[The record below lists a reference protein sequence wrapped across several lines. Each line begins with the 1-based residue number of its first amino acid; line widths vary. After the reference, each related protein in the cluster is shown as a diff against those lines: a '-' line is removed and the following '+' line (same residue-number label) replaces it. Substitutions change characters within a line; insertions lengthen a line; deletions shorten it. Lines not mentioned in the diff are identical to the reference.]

1 MKRTVSKIC
10 LAVLWALSLIVMVA
24 LIFFSVPYLNDAI
37 TCGGVNS
44 IGQFSSKIVELVDGW
59 KLPGLSSQEWIDIFM
74 ALIVVILL
82 GISIWPAIVAYKK
95 PKAVIDNDGE
105 VTTKAASVEK
115 NEKKHGF
122 GHFVLAFFAIV
133 VWLLTLIVI
142 CGMIAVFVPSIRL
155 SMYDSRTVLYWRKL
169 AVEALSGLSGIPV
182 LGYFALFVVIIL
194 VVLIALSVLLG
205 VLAFKKPKEEDED
218 ELLAQE
224 QATLLEGAPVTVE
237 QVNAEQKVEQKQPI
251 EKVVK
256 NDILHKD
263 ERIKRGV
270 FKGLAIFL
278 WIVEGFTLIALIAI
292 AIPPVRHFLTDHI
305 TSIGYWAYMIVNNI
319 GLVWFYVGYVLV
331 MVVLALLSAWFA
343 SIGYKKAK
351 VETAPDKEL
360 EVGKNDSVVPFVD
373 SNGNFG
379 HVVVK
384 DDSVSPLK
392 KYSDGTLTEN
402 QLDMEFDWHNYVHH
416 KPVVRIVLAVV
427 LFFVGAF
434 LVLLRVISY
443 GRFAM
448 FKSLASFVDPVNEVL
463 DRYVLNGLFGA
474 YKNIEI
480 FSIGSHAFTAA
491 QLLDGFFTVLM
502 VYILAFLV
510 ILFATFI
517 AWCFRKPGAVKRAN
531 KAREKYLNSII
542 GHDFDNEFLP
552 SASLNVGASQPKD
565 NATGEAMEID
575 LDKLGTGVKGFKSI
589 EGNYEGNIVN
599 DSTTSISLNSFES
612 DVLILGKPLFES
624 IADVKVQTQVPA
636 YENIEEFADGQ
647 GNVTPVD
654 EIRPSD
660 REPSYWYDK
669 NEPVAS
675 EPIVE
680 EVKSDRPSDKT
691 PDYWYDRNFVL
702 PIQQPVIY
710 ESATAASKPVMVET
724 KIEEVVEESK
734 AKDYPTVVFE
744 PRPSDRNPS
753 YWYAKALE
761 VASDKTPDY
770 WYNRNKLKEVK
781 DDLDVVV
788 DEKATVF
795 VANSEEDVIETDL
808 DKRILNAIEPFNL
821 IPVEEAGEKAS
832 DKAPNYWY
840 DKNEIRPSD
849 REPDYWYDKNE
860 VIEEVKED
868 RPSDKTP
875 DYWYDK
881 NEIRPSDREP
891 DYWYNRNVVEAEEN
905 DVLENDFD
913 RRVIHALNPENLTPV
928 CEEGTGEKASD
939 EEPDYWY
946 DKNEI
951 RPSDR
956 ELSYW
961 YDKNEPVASEPVVE
975 EAKSDRPSDKTPD
988 YWYGRNEVKV
998 VEEAKSDSASDKTPD
1013 YWYDQNEPEPEIEV
1027 IKEIRP
1033 SDREP
1038 NYWYDKNEEV
1048 EQEPVVKELRP
1059 SDREPWYWYGDPE
1072 PVIEKQPE
1080 EVKVEEPVYE
1090 FKGERASNFEPE
1102 HWYHLAKID
1111 SERRASDE
1119 DPEYWYGDSEP
1130 VIEKQPEEVKVEE
1143 PVYEFKGERASNFE
1157 PEHWYHLAKI
1167 DSERRASDE
1176 DPEYWYG
1183 DSEPVIEKQP
1193 EEVKVEEPVYEFKGE
1208 RASNFEP
1215 EHWYHLAKIDSE
1227 RRASDEDPEYWYKR
1241 NEVKK
1246 HPNVKRMG
1254 APIPE
1259 PIEDAG
1265 FDVEP
1270 LSPVQPIKKDEPT
1283 PLPEEGEVKPVVVA
1297 PVKLDKS
1304 DISEVA
1310 SMDNIKP
1317 VEARVVRFQ
1326 LKKIKGNYKG
1336 DLTPEEAFNKA
1347 VTNQAMIVTPMLQ
1360 GQGSNKG
1367 SKYLAN
1373 RASKERADVRRTGY
1387 VSAVS
1392 VNPEENHDTT
1402 KKFDKPVSEF
1412 KSIREWAQA
1421 KKKFEEE
1428 QKLLANSGNEDVVEP
1443 VKPIVVVE
1451 QAPKPVESKSEA
1463 SIKKPSPVKAS
1474 IVEPLDLDDLGDL
1487 DPVTPLDPIKNKSK
1501 GE

>member
-59 KLPGLSSQEWIDIFM
+59 KLPGLSSQGWIDIFM

-155 SMYDSRTVLYWRKL
+155 SLYDSRTVLYWRKL

-205 VLAFKKPKEEDED
+205 VLAFKKPKEDED

-224 QATLLEGAPVTVE
+224 QATLLEGAPVVE
-237 QVNAEQKVEQKQPI
+237 QANVEQKVEQKQPI

-278 WIVEGFTLIALIAI
+278 WVVEGLMLIALIAV
-292 AIPPVRHFLTDHI
+292 AIPPVRHFLIDHI
-305 TSIGYWAYMIVNNI
+305 TPIGYWAYMIVNNI
-319 GLVWFYVGYVLV
+319 GYVWFYVGYALI
-331 MVVLALLSAWFA
+331 MVVLALLSALFA

-443 GRFAM
+443 GKFAM
-448 FKSLASFVDPVNEVL
+448 FKTLASFVEPVNKFI

-491 QLLDGFFTVLM
+491 QLLDWFFTVLM

-510 ILFATFI
+510 LLFATFI

-565 NATGEAMEID
+565 NATGEAMEFD

-669 NEPVAS
+669 NEPVVC
-675 EPIVE
+675 EPVVE
-680 EVKSDRPSDKT
+680 EAKSDRPSDKT

-770 WYNRNKLKEVK
+770 WYNRNKVKEVK

-795 VANSEEDVIETDL
+795 AANSEEDVIETDL

-821 IPVEEAGEKAS
+821 IPVEETVDKAS

-840 DKNEIRPSD
+840 DKNVIRSSD
-849 REPDYWYDKNE
+849 REPDYWF
-860 VIEEVKED
+860 
-868 RPSDKTP
+868 
-875 DYWYDK
+875 DK
-881 NEIRPSDREP
+881 NEIRSSDREP
-891 DYWYNRNVVEAEEN
+891 DYWYNRNVVEAKEN

-913 RRVIHALNPENLTPV
+913 RRVIHALNPDNLTPV
-928 CEEGTGEKASD
+928 CEEETGEKASD

-951 RPSDR
+951 RPSDS
-956 ELSYW
+956 EPSYW
-961 YDKNEPVASEPVVE
+961 YDKNEPVTSEPVVE
-975 EAKSDRPSDKTPD
+975 EAKSDRPSDKTPDYWYDKNEVIEEVKEDRPSDKTPD

-1059 SDREPWYWYGDPE
+1059 SDREPWFWYGDPE

-1080 EVKVEEPVYE
+1080 EVKLEEPVYE

-1119 DPEYWYGDSEP
+1119 E
-1130 VIEKQPEEVKVEE
+1130 
-1143 PVYEFKGERASNFE
+1143 
-1157 PEHWYHLAKI
+1157 
-1167 DSERRASDE
+1167 
-1176 DPEYWYG
+1176 
-1183 DSEPVIEKQP
+1183 
-1193 EEVKVEEPVYEFKGE
+1193 
-1208 RASNFEP
+1208 
-1215 EHWYHLAKIDSE
+1215 
-1227 RRASDEDPEYWYKR
+1227 PEYWYKR

-1297 PVKLDKS
+1297 PVKLNKS

-1317 VEARVVRFQ
+1317 VEARIVRFQ

-1392 VNPEENHDTT
+1392 VNPEENHDTP

>member
-10 LAVLWALSLIVMVA
+10 LAVLWALSLIVVVA
-24 LIFFSVPYLNDAI
+24 LIFFGVPYLNDAI

-59 KLPGLSSQEWIDIFM
+59 KLPGLSSQGWIDIFM
-74 ALIVVILL
+74 ALIVVLLL

-95 PKAVIDNDGE
+95 PKAVIDNNGE

-155 SMYDSRTVLYWRKL
+155 SLYDSRTVLYWRKL

-205 VLAFKKPKEEDED
+205 VLAFKKPKEDED

-224 QATLLEGAPVTVE
+224 QATLLEGAPATVE
-237 QVNAEQKVEQKQPI
+237 QVNVEQKVEQKQPI

-278 WIVEGFTLIALIAI
+278 WIVEGFMLIALIAI

-305 TSIGYWAYMIVNNI
+305 TPIGYWAYMIVNNI
-319 GLVWFYVGYVLV
+319 GYVWFYVGYALI
-331 MVVLALLSAWFA
+331 MVVLALLSALFA

-448 FKSLASFVDPVNEVL
+448 FKTLASFVEPVNKFI

-502 VYILAFLV
+502 VYNLAFLV
-510 ILFATFI
+510 LLFATFI

-669 NEPVAS
+669 NEPEAS
-675 EPIVE
+675 EPVVE

-761 VASDKTPDY
+761 VAFDKTPDY
-770 WYNRNKLKEVK
+770 WYNRNKVKEVK
-781 DDLDVVV
+781 DDLGVVV
-788 DEKATVF
+788 NEKATVF

-821 IPVEEAGEKAS
+821 IPVEEAGDKAS

-840 DKNEIRPSD
+840 DKNEIRSSD
-849 REPDYWYDKNE
+849 REPDYWF
-860 VIEEVKED
+860 
-868 RPSDKTP
+868 
-875 DYWYDK
+875 DK

-913 RRVIHALNPENLTPV
+913 RRVIHALNPDNLTPV
-928 CEEGTGEKASD
+928 CEEETGEKASD

-956 ELSYW
+956 EPSYW
-961 YDKNEPVASEPVVE
+961 YDKNEPVASEPVAE

-998 VEEAKSDSASDKTPD
+998 AEEVKSDSASDKTPD

-1038 NYWYDKNEEV
+1038 DYWYDKNQEV

-1080 EVKVEEPVYE
+1080 EVKLEEPVYE

-1119 DPEYWYGDSEP
+1119 EP
-1130 VIEKQPEEVKVEE
+1130 K
-1143 PVYEFKGERASNFE
+1143 
-1157 PEHWYHLAKI
+1157 
-1167 DSERRASDE
+1167 
-1176 DPEYWYG
+1176 
-1183 DSEPVIEKQP
+1183 
-1193 EEVKVEEPVYEFKGE
+1193 
-1208 RASNFEP
+1208 
-1215 EHWYHLAKIDSE
+1215 
-1227 RRASDEDPEYWYKR
+1227 YWYKR

-1297 PVKLDKS
+1297 PVKLNKS

-1317 VEARVVRFQ
+1317 VEARIVRFQ

-1392 VNPEENHDTT
+1392 VNPEENHDTP

>member
-10 LAVLWALSLIVMVA
+10 LAVLWALSLIVVAA
-24 LIFFSVPYLNDAI
+24 LIFFGVPYLNDAI

-59 KLPGLSSQEWIDIFM
+59 KLPGLSSQGWIDIFM

-105 VTTKAASVEK
+105 VTTRAASVEK

-155 SMYDSRTVLYWRKL
+155 SLYDSRTVLYWRKL

-205 VLAFKKPKEEDED
+205 VLAFKKPKKDED

-224 QATLLEGAPVTVE
+224 QATLLEGAPATVE
-237 QVNAEQKVEQKQPI
+237 QVNVEQKVEQKQPI

-278 WIVEGFTLIALIAI
+278 WIVEGFMLIALIAI

-305 TSIGYWAYMIVNNI
+305 TPIGYWAYMIVNNI
-319 GLVWFYVGYVLV
+319 GYVWFYVGYALI
-331 MVVLALLSAWFA
+331 MVVLALLSALFA

-448 FKSLASFVDPVNEVL
+448 FKTLASFVEPVNKFI

-510 ILFATFI
+510 LLFATFI

-669 NEPVAS
+669 NEPEAC
-675 EPIVE
+675 EPVVE
-680 EVKSDRPSDKT
+680 EAKSDRPSDKT

-770 WYNRNKLKEVK
+770 WYNRNKVEVK
-781 DDLDVVV
+781 DESDVVV

-795 VANSEEDVIETDL
+795 VANSKEDVIETDL

-821 IPVEEAGEKAS
+821 IPVEEAGDKAS

-840 DKNEIRPSD
+840 DKNEIRS
-849 REPDYWYDKNE
+849 
-860 VIEEVKED
+860 
-868 RPSDKTP
+868 
-875 DYWYDK
+875 
-881 NEIRPSDREP
+881 SDREP

-956 ELSYW
+956 EPSYW
-961 YDKNEPVASEPVVE
+961 YDKNEPEACEPVVE
-975 EAKSDRPSDKTPD
+975 EAKSDKSSDKTPDYWYGKNEVIEEVKEDRPSDKTPD

-998 VEEAKSDSASDKTPD
+998 VEEVKSDNASDKTPD

-1033 SDREP
+1033 SDCEP
-1038 NYWYDKNEEV
+1038 DYWYDKNEEV

-1072 PVIEKQPE
+1072 LVIEKQPE
-1080 EVKVEEPVYE
+1080 EVKLEEPVYE

-1119 DPEYWYGDSEP
+1119 EP
-1130 VIEKQPEEVKVEE
+1130 K
-1143 PVYEFKGERASNFE
+1143 
-1157 PEHWYHLAKI
+1157 
-1167 DSERRASDE
+1167 
-1176 DPEYWYG
+1176 
-1183 DSEPVIEKQP
+1183 
-1193 EEVKVEEPVYEFKGE
+1193 
-1208 RASNFEP
+1208 
-1215 EHWYHLAKIDSE
+1215 
-1227 RRASDEDPEYWYKR
+1227 YWYKR

-1270 LSPVQPIKKDEPT
+1270 LSPVQPIKKDEAT

-1297 PVKLDKS
+1297 PVKLNKS

-1347 VTNQAMIVTPMLQ
+1347 VTNQATIVTPMLQ

-1392 VNPEENHDTT
+1392 VNPEENHDTS

>member
-10 LAVLWALSLIVMVA
+10 LAVLWALSLIVVVA
-24 LIFFSVPYLNDAI
+24 LIFFGVPYLNDAI

-59 KLPGLSSQEWIDIFM
+59 KLPGLSSQGWIDIFM

-155 SMYDSRTVLYWRKL
+155 SLYDSRTVLYWRKL

-205 VLAFKKPKEEDED
+205 VLAFKKPKEDED

-224 QATLLEGAPVTVE
+224 QATLLEGAPATVE
-237 QVNAEQKVEQKQPI
+237 QVNVEQKVEQKQPI

-278 WIVEGFTLIALIAI
+278 WIVEGFMLIALIAI
-292 AIPPVRHFLTDHI
+292 AIPSVRHFLIDHI
-305 TSIGYWAYMIVNNI
+305 TPIGYWAYMIVNNI
-319 GLVWFYVGYVLV
+319 GYVWFYVGYALI
-331 MVVLALLSAWFA
+331 MVVLALLSALFA

-448 FKSLASFVDPVNEVL
+448 FKSLASFVEPVNKFI

-510 ILFATFI
+510 LLFATFI

-565 NATGEAMEID
+565 NATGEAVEID
-575 LDKLGTGVKGFKSI
+575 LENLGTGVKGFKSI

-669 NEPVAS
+669 NEPVAC
-675 EPIVE
+675 EPVVE

-770 WYNRNKLKEVK
+770 WYNRNKVKEVK

-795 VANSEEDVIETDL
+795 AANSEEDVIETDL

-821 IPVEEAGEKAS
+821 IPVEETVDKAS

-840 DKNEIRPSD
+840 DKNVIRSSD
-849 REPDYWYDKNE
+849 REPDYWF
-860 VIEEVKED
+860 
-868 RPSDKTP
+868 
-875 DYWYDK
+875 DK
-881 NEIRPSDREP
+881 NEIRSSDREP
-891 DYWYNRNVVEAEEN
+891 DYWYNRNVVEAKEN

-939 EEPDYWY
+939 KEPDYWY

-956 ELSYW
+956 EPSYW

-975 EAKSDRPSDKTPD
+975 EAKSDRSSDKTPDYWYDKNEVIEEVKEDRPSDKTPD
-988 YWYGRNEVKV
+988 YWHGRNEVKV
-998 VEEAKSDSASDKTPD
+998 VEEVKSDSASDKTPD
-1013 YWYDQNEPEPEIEV
+1013 YWYDQNEPEPVIEV

-1059 SDREPWYWYGDPE
+1059 SDREPWFWYGDPE

-1119 DPEYWYGDSEP
+1119 E
-1130 VIEKQPEEVKVEE
+1130 
-1143 PVYEFKGERASNFE
+1143 
-1157 PEHWYHLAKI
+1157 
-1167 DSERRASDE
+1167 
-1176 DPEYWYG
+1176 
-1183 DSEPVIEKQP
+1183 
-1193 EEVKVEEPVYEFKGE
+1193 
-1208 RASNFEP
+1208 
-1215 EHWYHLAKIDSE
+1215 
-1227 RRASDEDPEYWYKR
+1227 PEYWYKR

-1297 PVKLDKS
+1297 PVKLNKS

-1317 VEARVVRFQ
+1317 VEARIVRFQ

-1392 VNPEENHDTT
+1392 VNPEENHDTP

>member
-10 LAVLWALSLIVMVA
+10 LAVLWALSLIVVVA
-24 LIFFSVPYLNDAI
+24 LIFFGVPYLNDAI

-59 KLPGLSSQEWIDIFM
+59 KLPGLSSQGWIDIFM

-142 CGMIAVFVPSIRL
+142 CGMIVVFVPSIRL
-155 SMYDSRTVLYWRKL
+155 SMYYSRTVLYWRKL

-205 VLAFKKPKEEDED
+205 VLAFKKPKEDED

-224 QATLLEGAPVTVE
+224 QATLLEGAPATVE
-237 QVNAEQKVEQKQPI
+237 QVNVEQKVEQKQPI

-278 WIVEGFTLIALIAI
+278 WIVEGFMLITLIAI
-292 AIPPVRHFLTDHI
+292 AIPSVRHFLIDHI
-305 TSIGYWAYMIVNNI
+305 TPIGYWAYMIVNNI
-319 GLVWFYVGYVLV
+319 GYVWFYVGYALI
-331 MVVLALLSAWFA
+331 MAVLALLSALFA

-448 FKSLASFVDPVNEVL
+448 FKTLASFVEPVNKFI

-502 VYILAFLV
+502 VYFLAFLV
-510 ILFATFI
+510 LLFATFI

-575 LDKLGTGVKGFKSI
+575 LENLGTGVKGFKSI

-669 NEPVAS
+669 NEPEAS
-675 EPIVE
+675 ESVVE
-680 EVKSDRPSDKT
+680 EAKSDRPSDKT

-770 WYNRNKLKEVK
+770 WYNRNKVKEVK
-781 DDLDVVV
+781 DDLDAVV

-821 IPVEEAGEKAS
+821 IPIEEAGDKAS

-840 DKNEIRPSD
+840 DKNEIRSSD
-849 REPDYWYDKNE
+849 REPDYWF
-860 VIEEVKED
+860 
-868 RPSDKTP
+868 
-875 DYWYDK
+875 DK

-956 ELSYW
+956 EPSYW
-961 YDKNEPVASEPVVE
+961 YDKNEPEACEPVVE
-975 EAKSDRPSDKTPD
+975 EAKSDRSSDKTPD
-988 YWYGRNEVKV
+988 YWYDKNEVI
-998 VEEAKSDSASDKTPD
+998 EEVKEDRPSNKTPD

-1038 NYWYDKNEEV
+1038 DYWYDKNEEV

-1080 EVKVEEPVYE
+1080 EVKLEEPVYE

-1119 DPEYWYGDSEP
+1119 EP
-1130 VIEKQPEEVKVEE
+1130 K
-1143 PVYEFKGERASNFE
+1143 
-1157 PEHWYHLAKI
+1157 
-1167 DSERRASDE
+1167 
-1176 DPEYWYG
+1176 
-1183 DSEPVIEKQP
+1183 
-1193 EEVKVEEPVYEFKGE
+1193 
-1208 RASNFEP
+1208 
-1215 EHWYHLAKIDSE
+1215 
-1227 RRASDEDPEYWYKR
+1227 YWYKR

-1254 APIPE
+1254 APILE

-1270 LSPVQPIKKDEPT
+1270 LSPVQPIKKDEAT

-1297 PVKLDKS
+1297 PVKLNKS

-1347 VTNQAMIVTPMLQ
+1347 VTNQATIVTPMLQ

-1392 VNPEENHDTT
+1392 VNPEENHDTS

>member
-10 LAVLWALSLIVMVA
+10 LAVLWALSLIVVVA

-59 KLPGLSSQEWIDIFM
+59 KLPGLSSQGWIDIFM

-95 PKAVIDNDGE
+95 PKAVIDNDGK

-155 SMYDSRTVLYWRKL
+155 SLYDSRTVLYWRKL

-205 VLAFKKPKEEDED
+205 VLAFKKPKEDED

-224 QATLLEGAPVTVE
+224 QATLLEGAPVVE
-237 QVNAEQKVEQKQPI
+237 QVNVEQKVEQKQPI

-278 WIVEGFTLIALIAI
+278 WVVEGLMLIALIAV
-292 AIPPVRHFLTDHI
+292 AIPPVRHFLIDHI
-305 TSIGYWAYMIVNNI
+305 TPIGYWAYMIVNNI
-319 GLVWFYVGYVLV
+319 GYVWFYVGYALI
-331 MVVLALLSAWFA
+331 MVVLALLSALFA

-448 FKSLASFVDPVNEVL
+448 FKTLASFVELVNKFI

-510 ILFATFI
+510 LLFATFI

-669 NEPVAS
+669 NEPVAC
-675 EPIVE
+675 EPVVE

-770 WYNRNKLKEVK
+770 WYNRNKVKEVK

-821 IPVEEAGEKAS
+821 IPVEEAGDKAS
-832 DKAPNYWY
+832 DKVPNYWY
-840 DKNEIRPSD
+840 DKNEIRSSD
-849 REPDYWYDKNE
+849 REPDYWF
-860 VIEEVKED
+860 
-868 RPSDKTP
+868 
-875 DYWYDK
+875 DK
-881 NEIRPSDREP
+881 NEIRSSDREP

-913 RRVIHALNPENLTPV
+913 RRVIHALNPDNLTPV
-928 CEEGTGEKASD
+928 CEEETGEKASD

-956 ELSYW
+956 EPSYW
-961 YDKNEPVASEPVVE
+961 YDKNEPVACEPVVE
-975 EAKSDRPSDKTPD
+975 EAKSDRSSDKTPDYWYDKNEVIEEIKEDRPSDKTPD

-998 VEEAKSDSASDKTPD
+998 VEEAKFDSASDKTPD

-1080 EVKVEEPVYE
+1080 EVKLEEPVYE

-1119 DPEYWYGDSEP
+1119 E
-1130 VIEKQPEEVKVEE
+1130 
-1143 PVYEFKGERASNFE
+1143 
-1157 PEHWYHLAKI
+1157 
-1167 DSERRASDE
+1167 
-1176 DPEYWYG
+1176 
-1183 DSEPVIEKQP
+1183 
-1193 EEVKVEEPVYEFKGE
+1193 
-1208 RASNFEP
+1208 
-1215 EHWYHLAKIDSE
+1215 
-1227 RRASDEDPEYWYKR
+1227 PEYWYKR

-1297 PVKLDKS
+1297 PVKLNKS

-1317 VEARVVRFQ
+1317 VEARIVRFQ

-1392 VNPEENHDTT
+1392 VNPEENHDTS

-1487 DPVTPLDPIKNKSK
+1487 DPVTPLDPIMNKSK

>member
-10 LAVLWALSLIVMVA
+10 LAVLWALSLIVVVA

-59 KLPGLSSQEWIDIFM
+59 KLPGLSSQGWIDIFM

-155 SMYDSRTVLYWRKL
+155 SLYDSRTVLYWRKL

-205 VLAFKKPKEEDED
+205 VLAFKKSKEDED

-224 QATLLEGAPVTVE
+224 QATLLEGAPVVE
-237 QVNAEQKVEQKQPI
+237 QANVEQKVEQKQPI

-278 WIVEGFTLIALIAI
+278 WVVEGLMLIALIAI

-305 TSIGYWAYMIVNNI
+305 TPIGYWAYMIVNNI
-319 GLVWFYVGYVLV
+319 GYVWFYVGYALI
-331 MVVLALLSAWFA
+331 MVVLALLSALFA

-448 FKSLASFVDPVNEVL
+448 FKSLASFVEPVNKFI

-480 FSIGSHAFTAA
+480 FSIGSHSFTAA

-510 ILFATFI
+510 LLFATFI

-669 NEPVAS
+669 NEPEAC
-675 EPIVE
+675 EPVVE

-770 WYNRNKLKEVK
+770 WYNRNKVKEIK
-781 DDLDVVV
+781 DESDVVV

-821 IPVEEAGEKAS
+821 IPVEEAGDKAS
-832 DKAPNYWY
+832 DKVPNYWY
-840 DKNEIRPSD
+840 DKNEIRSSD
-849 REPDYWYDKNE
+849 REPDYWF
-860 VIEEVKED
+860 
-868 RPSDKTP
+868 
-875 DYWYDK
+875 DK
-881 NEIRPSDREP
+881 NEIRSSDREP

-913 RRVIHALNPENLTPV
+913 RRVIHALNPDNLTPV
-928 CEEGTGEKASD
+928 CEEETGEKASD

-956 ELSYW
+956 EPSYW
-961 YDKNEPVASEPVVE
+961 YDKNEPEACEPVVE
-975 EAKSDRPSDKTPD
+975 ETKSDKSSDKTPDYWYDKNEVIEEVKEDRPSDKTPD

-998 VEEAKSDSASDKTPD
+998 VEEAKFDSASDKTPD
-1013 YWYDQNEPEPEIEV
+1013 YWYDQNEPEPEIEI

-1059 SDREPWYWYGDPE
+1059 SDREPWYWYGDSE

-1080 EVKVEEPVYE
+1080 EVKLEEPVYE

-1119 DPEYWYGDSEP
+1119 E
-1130 VIEKQPEEVKVEE
+1130 
-1143 PVYEFKGERASNFE
+1143 
-1157 PEHWYHLAKI
+1157 
-1167 DSERRASDE
+1167 
-1176 DPEYWYG
+1176 
-1183 DSEPVIEKQP
+1183 
-1193 EEVKVEEPVYEFKGE
+1193 
-1208 RASNFEP
+1208 
-1215 EHWYHLAKIDSE
+1215 
-1227 RRASDEDPEYWYKR
+1227 PEYWYKR
-1241 NEVKK
+1241 NEIKK

-1297 PVKLDKS
+1297 PVKLNKS

-1392 VNPEENHDTT
+1392 VNPEENHDTS

>member
-1 MKRTVSKIC
+1 
-10 LAVLWALSLIVMVA
+10 
-24 LIFFSVPYLNDAI
+24 
-37 TCGGVNS
+37 
-44 IGQFSSKIVELVDGW
+44 
-59 KLPGLSSQEWIDIFM
+59 
-74 ALIVVILL
+74 
-82 GISIWPAIVAYKK
+82 
-95 PKAVIDNDGE
+95 
-105 VTTKAASVEK
+105 
-115 NEKKHGF
+115 
-122 GHFVLAFFAIV
+122 
-133 VWLLTLIVI
+133 
-142 CGMIAVFVPSIRL
+142 
-155 SMYDSRTVLYWRKL
+155 
-169 AVEALSGLSGIPV
+169 
-182 LGYFALFVVIIL
+182 
-194 VVLIALSVLLG
+194 
-205 VLAFKKPKEEDED
+205 
-218 ELLAQE
+218 
-224 QATLLEGAPVTVE
+224 
-237 QVNAEQKVEQKQPI
+237 
-251 EKVVK
+251 
-256 NDILHKD
+256 
-263 ERIKRGV
+263 
-270 FKGLAIFL
+270 
-278 WIVEGFTLIALIAI
+278 
-292 AIPPVRHFLTDHI
+292 
-305 TSIGYWAYMIVNNI
+305 
-319 GLVWFYVGYVLV
+319 
-331 MVVLALLSAWFA
+331 
-343 SIGYKKAK
+343 
-351 VETAPDKEL
+351 
-360 EVGKNDSVVPFVD
+360 
-373 SNGNFG
+373 
-379 HVVVK
+379 
-384 DDSVSPLK
+384 
-392 KYSDGTLTEN
+392 
-402 QLDMEFDWHNYVHH
+402 MEFDWHNYVHH

-443 GRFAM
+443 GKFAM
-448 FKSLASFVDPVNEVL
+448 FKTLASFVEPVNKFI

-502 VYILAFLV
+502 VYIFAFLV
-510 ILFATFI
+510 LLFATFI

-565 NATGEAMEID
+565 NATGEAMKID
-575 LDKLGTGVKGFKSI
+575 LDELGTGVKGFKSI

-669 NEPVAS
+669 NEPVAC
-675 EPIVE
+675 EPVVE
-680 EVKSDRPSDKT
+680 ETKSDRPSDKT

-710 ESATAASKPVMVET
+710 ESATVASKPVMVET

-770 WYNRNKLKEVK
+770 WYNRNKVKEIK
-781 DDLDVVV
+781 DESDVVV
-788 DEKATVF
+788 DEKATMF

-821 IPVEEAGEKAS
+821 IPVEEAGDKAS
-832 DKAPNYWY
+832 DKDPNYWY
-840 DKNEIRPSD
+840 DKNVIRS
-849 REPDYWYDKNE
+849 
-860 VIEEVKED
+860 
-868 RPSDKTP
+868 
-875 DYWYDK
+875 
-881 NEIRPSDREP
+881 SDREP

-913 RRVIHALNPENLTPV
+913 RRVIHALNPDNLTPV
-928 CEEGTGEKASD
+928 CEEETGEKASD

-956 ELSYW
+956 EPSYW
-961 YDKNEPVASEPVVE
+961 YDKNEPEACEPVVE
-975 EAKSDRPSDKTPD
+975 EAKSDRSSDKTPDYWYDKNEVIEEVKEDRPSDKAPDYWYDKNEVIEEVKEDRPSDKTPD

-998 VEEAKSDSASDKTPD
+998 VEEVKSDSASDKTPD
-1013 YWYDQNEPEPEIEV
+1013 YWYDQNEPEPEVEV

-1038 NYWYDKNEEV
+1038 DYWYDKNEEV

-1080 EVKVEEPVYE
+1080 EVKFEEPVYE

-1119 DPEYWYGDSEP
+1119 EP
-1130 VIEKQPEEVKVEE
+1130 K
-1143 PVYEFKGERASNFE
+1143 
-1157 PEHWYHLAKI
+1157 
-1167 DSERRASDE
+1167 
-1176 DPEYWYG
+1176 
-1183 DSEPVIEKQP
+1183 
-1193 EEVKVEEPVYEFKGE
+1193 
-1208 RASNFEP
+1208 
-1215 EHWYHLAKIDSE
+1215 
-1227 RRASDEDPEYWYKR
+1227 YWYKR

-1270 LSPVQPIKKDEPT
+1270 LSPVQPIKKDEAT

-1297 PVKLDKS
+1297 PVKLNKS

-1347 VTNQAMIVTPMLQ
+1347 VTNQATIVTPMLQ

-1392 VNPEENHDTT
+1392 VNPEENHDTP

-1421 KKKFEEE
+1421 KKKFEEQ

-1463 SIKKPSPVKAS
+1463 SIKKPSPIKAS

>member
-10 LAVLWALSLIVMVA
+10 LAVLWALSLIVVVA

-480 FSIGSHAFTAA
+480 FSIGSHTFTAA

-510 ILFATFI
+510 LLFATFI

-675 EPIVE
+675 EPVVE
-680 EVKSDRPSDKT
+680 EVKADRPSDKT

-710 ESATAASKPVMVET
+710 ESATAAAKPVMVET

-770 WYNRNKLKEVK
+770 WYNRNKVKEVK

-821 IPVEEAGEKAS
+821 IPVEEAGDKAS

-875 DYWYDK
+875 DYWYD
-881 NEIRPSDREP
+881 NNAVCASDREP

-913 RRVIHALNPENLTPV
+913 RRVIHALNPDNLTPV

-956 ELSYW
+956 EPSYW

-975 EAKSDRPSDKTPD
+975 EAKSDRSSDKTPDYWYDKNEVIEEVKEDRPSDKTPD

-1038 NYWYDKNEEV
+1038 SYWYDKNEEV

-1119 DPEYWYGDSEP
+1119 E
-1130 VIEKQPEEVKVEE
+1130 
-1143 PVYEFKGERASNFE
+1143 
-1157 PEHWYHLAKI
+1157 
-1167 DSERRASDE
+1167 
-1176 DPEYWYG
+1176 
-1183 DSEPVIEKQP
+1183 
-1193 EEVKVEEPVYEFKGE
+1193 
-1208 RASNFEP
+1208 
-1215 EHWYHLAKIDSE
+1215 
-1227 RRASDEDPEYWYKR
+1227 PEYWYKR

-1317 VEARVVRFQ
+1317 VEARIVRFQ

-1392 VNPEENHDTT
+1392 VNPEENHDTP

>member
-10 LAVLWALSLIVMVA
+10 LAVLWALSLIVVVA
-24 LIFFSVPYLNDAI
+24 LIFFGVPYLNDAI

-59 KLPGLSSQEWIDIFM
+59 KLPGLSSQGWINIFM

-155 SMYDSRTVLYWRKL
+155 SLYDSRTVLYWRKL

-205 VLAFKKPKEEDED
+205 VLAFKKPKEDED

-224 QATLLEGAPVTVE
+224 QATLLEGAPVAVE
-237 QVNAEQKVEQKQPI
+237 QVNVEQKVEQKQPI

-278 WIVEGFTLIALIAI
+278 WIVEGFMLIALIAI
-292 AIPPVRHFLTDHI
+292 AIPSVRHFLIDHI
-305 TSIGYWAYMIVNNI
+305 TPIGYWAYMIVNNI
-319 GLVWFYVGYVLV
+319 GYVWFYVGYALI
-331 MVVLALLSAWFA
+331 MVVLALLSALFA

-448 FKSLASFVDPVNEVL
+448 FKSLASFVEPVNKFI

-510 ILFATFI
+510 LLFATFI

-669 NEPVAS
+669 NEPVVC
-675 EPIVE
+675 EPVVE
-680 EVKSDRPSDKT
+680 EAKSDRPSDKT

-770 WYNRNKLKEVK
+770 WYNRNKVKEVK

-821 IPVEEAGEKAS
+821 IPVEEAGDKAS

-840 DKNEIRPSD
+840 DKNVIRSSD
-849 REPDYWYDKNE
+849 REPSYWYDKNE

-875 DYWYDK
+875 DYWYE
-881 NEIRPSDREP
+881 NNVVCASDREP
-891 DYWYNRNVVEAEEN
+891 DYWYNRNVVEAKEN

-913 RRVIHALNPENLTPV
+913 RRVIHALNPDNLTPV
-928 CEEGTGEKASD
+928 CEEETGEKASD

-956 ELSYW
+956 EPSYW
-961 YDKNEPVASEPVVE
+961 YDKNEPEACEPVVE
-975 EAKSDRPSDKTPD
+975 ETKSDRSSDKTPD

-998 VEEAKSDSASDKTPD
+998 VEEAKSDNASDKTPD
-1013 YWYDQNEPEPEIEV
+1013 YWYDQNEPEPEVEV
-1027 IKEIRP
+1027 IKEI
-1033 SDREP
+1033 
-1038 NYWYDKNEEV
+1038 
-1048 EQEPVVKELRP
+1048 RP

-1080 EVKVEEPVYE
+1080 EVKLEEPVYE

-1119 DPEYWYGDSEP
+1119 EP
-1130 VIEKQPEEVKVEE
+1130 K
-1143 PVYEFKGERASNFE
+1143 
-1157 PEHWYHLAKI
+1157 
-1167 DSERRASDE
+1167 
-1176 DPEYWYG
+1176 
-1183 DSEPVIEKQP
+1183 
-1193 EEVKVEEPVYEFKGE
+1193 
-1208 RASNFEP
+1208 
-1215 EHWYHLAKIDSE
+1215 
-1227 RRASDEDPEYWYKR
+1227 YWYKR

-1270 LSPVQPIKKDEPT
+1270 LSPVQPIKKDEAT

-1297 PVKLDKS
+1297 PVKLNKS

-1347 VTNQAMIVTPMLQ
+1347 VTNQATIVTPMLQ

-1392 VNPEENHDTT
+1392 VNPEENHDTS

-1451 QAPKPVESKSEA
+1451 QAPKPVENKSEA

>member
-10 LAVLWALSLIVMVA
+10 LAVLWALSLIVVVA
-24 LIFFSVPYLNDAI
+24 LIFFGVPYLNDAI

-44 IGQFSSKIVELVDGW
+44 IGQFSSKIVELVDRW
-59 KLPGLSSQEWIDIFM
+59 KLPGLSSQGWIDIFM

-155 SMYDSRTVLYWRKL
+155 SLYDSRTVLYWRKL

-205 VLAFKKPKEEDED
+205 VLAFKKPKEDED

-224 QATLLEGAPVTVE
+224 QATLLEGAPATVE
-237 QVNAEQKVEQKQPI
+237 QVNVEQKVEQKQPI

-278 WIVEGFTLIALIAI
+278 WIVEGFMLIALIAI
-292 AIPPVRHFLTDHI
+292 AIPPVRHFLIDHI
-305 TSIGYWAYMIVNNI
+305 TPIGYWAYMIVNNI
-319 GLVWFYVGYVLV
+319 GYVWFYVGYALI
-331 MVVLALLSAWFA
+331 MVVLALLSALFA

-448 FKSLASFVDPVNEVL
+448 FKTLASFVEPVNKFI

-510 ILFATFI
+510 LLFATFI

-669 NEPVAS
+669 NEPVAC
-675 EPIVE
+675 EPVVE

-770 WYNRNKLKEVK
+770 WYNRNKVKEVK

-795 VANSEEDVIETDL
+795 AANSEEDVIETDL

-821 IPVEEAGEKAS
+821 IPVEETVDKAS
-832 DKAPNYWY
+832 DKVPNYWY
-840 DKNEIRPSD
+840 DKNVIRSSD
-849 REPDYWYDKNE
+849 REPDYWF
-860 VIEEVKED
+860 
-868 RPSDKTP
+868 
-875 DYWYDK
+875 DK
-881 NEIRPSDREP
+881 NEIRSSDREP

-913 RRVIHALNPENLTPV
+913 RRVIHALNPDNLTPV
-928 CEEGTGEKASD
+928 CEEETGEKASD

-956 ELSYW
+956 EPSYW
-961 YDKNEPVASEPVVE
+961 YDKNEPVTSEPVVEEAKSDRPSDKTPDYWYENNAVCASDREPDYWYNKNAPVTSEPVVE

-998 VEEAKSDSASDKTPD
+998 VEEVKSDSASDKTPD
-1013 YWYDQNEPEPEIEV
+1013 YWYDQNEPEPVIEV

-1038 NYWYDKNEEV
+1038 DYWYDKNEEV

-1119 DPEYWYGDSEP
+1119 E
-1130 VIEKQPEEVKVEE
+1130 
-1143 PVYEFKGERASNFE
+1143 
-1157 PEHWYHLAKI
+1157 
-1167 DSERRASDE
+1167 
-1176 DPEYWYG
+1176 
-1183 DSEPVIEKQP
+1183 
-1193 EEVKVEEPVYEFKGE
+1193 
-1208 RASNFEP
+1208 
-1215 EHWYHLAKIDSE
+1215 
-1227 RRASDEDPEYWYKR
+1227 PEYWYKR

-1297 PVKLDKS
+1297 PVKLNKS

-1317 VEARVVRFQ
+1317 VEARIVRFQ

-1392 VNPEENHDTT
+1392 VNPEENHDTP

>member
-10 LAVLWALSLIVMVA
+10 LAVLWALSLIVVVA

-59 KLPGLSSQEWIDIFM
+59 KLPGLSSQGWIDIFM

-82 GISIWPAIVAYKK
+82 GISIWPAVVAYKK

-155 SMYDSRTVLYWRKL
+155 SLYYSRTILYWRKL

-205 VLAFKKPKEEDED
+205 VLAFKKPKEDED

-224 QATLLEGAPVTVE
+224 QATLLEGAPVAVE
-237 QVNAEQKVEQKQPI
+237 QANVEQKVEQKQPI

-278 WIVEGFTLIALIAI
+278 WVVEGLMLIALIAI

-305 TSIGYWAYMIVNNI
+305 TPIGYWAYMIVNNI
-319 GLVWFYVGYVLV
+319 GYVWFYVGYALI
-331 MVVLALLSAWFA
+331 MVVLALLSALFA

-448 FKSLASFVDPVNEVL
+448 FKTLASFVEPVNKFI

-480 FSIGSHAFTAA
+480 FSIGSHSFTAA

-510 ILFATFI
+510 LLFATFI

-542 GHDFDNEFLP
+542 GHDFDNKFLP

-565 NATGEAMEID
+565 NATGEAMKID

-669 NEPVAS
+669 NEPEAC
-675 EPIVE
+675 EPVVE

-770 WYNRNKLKEVK
+770 WYNRNKVKEVK

-821 IPVEEAGEKAS
+821 IPVEEAGDKAS
-832 DKAPNYWY
+832 DKNPNYWY
-840 DKNEIRPSD
+840 DKNEIRSSD
-849 REPDYWYDKNE
+849 REPDYWFDKNE

-875 DYWYDK
+875 DYWYE
-881 NEIRPSDREP
+881 NNVVRASDREP
-891 DYWYNRNVVEAEEN
+891 DYWYDRNVVEAEEN

-913 RRVIHALNPENLTPV
+913 RRVIHALNPDNLTPV

-956 ELSYW
+956 EPSYW
-961 YDKNEPVASEPVVE
+961 YDKNEPEACEPVVE
-975 EAKSDRPSDKTPD
+975 EGKSDRSSDKTPDYWYDKNEVIEEIKEDRPSDKTPD

-1013 YWYDQNEPEPEIEV
+1013 YWYDQNEPEPVIEV

-1080 EVKVEEPVYE
+1080 EVKLEEPVYE

-1119 DPEYWYGDSEP
+1119 E
-1130 VIEKQPEEVKVEE
+1130 
-1143 PVYEFKGERASNFE
+1143 
-1157 PEHWYHLAKI
+1157 
-1167 DSERRASDE
+1167 
-1176 DPEYWYG
+1176 
-1183 DSEPVIEKQP
+1183 
-1193 EEVKVEEPVYEFKGE
+1193 
-1208 RASNFEP
+1208 
-1215 EHWYHLAKIDSE
+1215 
-1227 RRASDEDPEYWYKR
+1227 PEYWYKR

-1265 FDVEP
+1265 FDAEP

-1297 PVKLDKS
+1297 PVKLNKS

-1347 VTNQAMIVTPMLQ
+1347 VTNQATIVTPMLQ
-1360 GQGSNKG
+1360 GQGLNKG

-1428 QKLLANSGNEDVVEP
+1428 QKLLAKSGNEDVVEP

>member
-10 LAVLWALSLIVMVA
+10 LAVLWALSLIVVVA
-24 LIFFSVPYLNDAI
+24 LIFFGVPYLNDAI

-59 KLPGLSSQEWIDIFM
+59 KLPGLSSQGWIDIFM
-74 ALIVVILL
+74 DLIVVILL

-142 CGMIAVFVPSIRL
+142 CGMIVVFVPSIRL
-155 SMYDSRTVLYWRKL
+155 SLYDSRTVLYWRKL

-205 VLAFKKPKEEDED
+205 VLAFKKPKEDED

-224 QATLLEGAPVTVE
+224 QANLLEGAPATAE
-237 QVNAEQKVEQKQPI
+237 QVNVEQKVEQKQPI

-278 WIVEGFTLIALIAI
+278 WIVEGFMLIALIAI
-292 AIPPVRHFLTDHI
+292 VIPPVRHFLIDHI
-305 TSIGYWAYMIVNNI
+305 TPIGYWAYMIVNNI
-319 GLVWFYVGYVLV
+319 GYVWFYVGYALI
-331 MVVLALLSAWFA
+331 MVVLALLSALFA

-351 VETAPDKEL
+351 VEIAPDKEL

-448 FKSLASFVDPVNEVL
+448 FKSLASFVEPVNKFI

-510 ILFATFI
+510 LLFATFI

-565 NATGEAMEID
+565 NATGEAVEID
-575 LDKLGTGVKGFKSI
+575 LENLGTGVKGFKSI

-675 EPIVE
+675 EPVVE
-680 EVKSDRPSDKT
+680 EAKSDRPSDKT

-770 WYNRNKLKEVK
+770 WYNRNKVKEVK

-795 VANSEEDVIETDL
+795 AANSEEDVIETDL

-821 IPVEEAGEKAS
+821 IPVEEAVDKAS

-840 DKNEIRPSD
+840 DKNVIRSSD
-849 REPDYWYDKNE
+849 REPDYWF
-860 VIEEVKED
+860 
-868 RPSDKTP
+868 
-875 DYWYDK
+875 DK
-881 NEIRPSDREP
+881 NEIRSSDREP
-891 DYWYNRNVVEAEEN
+891 DYWYNRNVVEAKEN

-939 EEPDYWY
+939 KEPDYWY

-956 ELSYW
+956 EPSYW
-961 YDKNEPVASEPVVE
+961 YDKNEPVTSEPVVE

-988 YWYGRNEVKV
+988 YWYDKNEVIEEVKEDRPSDKTPDYWYGRNEVKV
-998 VEEAKSDSASDKTPD
+998 VEEVKSDSASDKTPD
-1013 YWYDQNEPEPEIEV
+1013 YWYDQNEPEPEVEV

-1059 SDREPWYWYGDPE
+1059 SDREPWFWYGDPE

-1119 DPEYWYGDSEP
+1119 E
-1130 VIEKQPEEVKVEE
+1130 
-1143 PVYEFKGERASNFE
+1143 
-1157 PEHWYHLAKI
+1157 
-1167 DSERRASDE
+1167 
-1176 DPEYWYG
+1176 
-1183 DSEPVIEKQP
+1183 
-1193 EEVKVEEPVYEFKGE
+1193 
-1208 RASNFEP
+1208 
-1215 EHWYHLAKIDSE
+1215 
-1227 RRASDEDPEYWYKR
+1227 PEYWYKR

-1297 PVKLDKS
+1297 PVKLNKS

-1347 VTNQAMIVTPMLQ
+1347 VTNQATIVTPMLQ

-1392 VNPEENHDTT
+1392 VNPEENHDTS

>member
-10 LAVLWALSLIVMVA
+10 LAVLWALSLIVVVA
-24 LIFFSVPYLNDAI
+24 LIFFGVPYLNDAI

-59 KLPGLSSQEWIDIFM
+59 KLPGLSSQGWIDIFM

-155 SMYDSRTVLYWRKL
+155 SLYDSRTVLYWRKL

-205 VLAFKKPKEEDED
+205 VLAFKKPKEDED

-224 QATLLEGAPVTVE
+224 QATLLEGAPATVE
-237 QVNAEQKVEQKQPI
+237 QVNVEQKVEQKQPI

-278 WIVEGFTLIALIAI
+278 WIVEGFMLIALIAI

-305 TSIGYWAYMIVNNI
+305 TPIGYWAYMIVNNI
-319 GLVWFYVGYVLV
+319 GYVWFYVGYALI
-331 MVVLALLSAWFA
+331 MVVLALLSALFA

-448 FKSLASFVDPVNEVL
+448 FKSLASFVEPVNKFI

-510 ILFATFI
+510 LLFATFI

-669 NEPVAS
+669 NEPVVC
-675 EPIVE
+675 EPVVE
-680 EVKSDRPSDKT
+680 EAKSDRPSDKT

-770 WYNRNKLKEVK
+770 WYNRNKVKEVK
-781 DDLDVVV
+781 NDSDVVV

-821 IPVEEAGEKAS
+821 IPVEEAGDKAS

-840 DKNEIRPSD
+840 DKNVIRS
-849 REPDYWYDKNE
+849 
-860 VIEEVKED
+860 
-868 RPSDKTP
+868 
-875 DYWYDK
+875 
-881 NEIRPSDREP
+881 SDREP
-891 DYWYNRNVVEAEEN
+891 DYWYNRNVVEAKEN

-939 EEPDYWY
+939 KEPDYWY

-956 ELSYW
+956 EPSYW
-961 YDKNEPVASEPVVE
+961 YDKNEPVTSEPVVEEAKSDRPSDKTPDYWYENNAVCASDREPDYWYDKNAPVTSEPVVE

-998 VEEAKSDSASDKTPD
+998 VEEVKSDSASDKTPD
-1013 YWYDQNEPEPEIEV
+1013 YWYDQNEPEPVIEV

-1059 SDREPWYWYGDPE
+1059 SDREPWFWYGDPE

-1119 DPEYWYGDSEP
+1119 E
-1130 VIEKQPEEVKVEE
+1130 
-1143 PVYEFKGERASNFE
+1143 
-1157 PEHWYHLAKI
+1157 
-1167 DSERRASDE
+1167 
-1176 DPEYWYG
+1176 
-1183 DSEPVIEKQP
+1183 
-1193 EEVKVEEPVYEFKGE
+1193 
-1208 RASNFEP
+1208 
-1215 EHWYHLAKIDSE
+1215 
-1227 RRASDEDPEYWYKR
+1227 PEYWYKR

-1297 PVKLDKS
+1297 PVKLNKS

-1317 VEARVVRFQ
+1317 VEARIVRFQ

-1392 VNPEENHDTT
+1392 VNPEENHDIP

>member
-10 LAVLWALSLIVMVA
+10 LAVLWALSLIVVVA

-224 QATLLEGAPVTVE
+224 QATLLEGAPVAVE
-237 QVNAEQKVEQKQPI
+237 QVNAEQKVEKKQPI

-278 WIVEGFTLIALIAI
+278 WIVEGFMLIALIAI

-305 TSIGYWAYMIVNNI
+305 TPIGYWAYMIVNNI

-510 ILFATFI
+510 LLFATFI

-675 EPIVE
+675 EPVVE
-680 EVKSDRPSDKT
+680 EAKSDRPSDKT

-770 WYNRNKLKEVK
+770 WYNRNKVKEVK

-821 IPVEEAGEKAS
+821 IPVEEAGDKAS

-881 NEIRPSDREP
+881 NEIRPSDCEP

-956 ELSYW
+956 EPSYW

-1080 EVKVEEPVYE
+1080 EVKLEEPVYE

-1119 DPEYWYGDSEP
+1119 E
-1130 VIEKQPEEVKVEE
+1130 
-1143 PVYEFKGERASNFE
+1143 
-1157 PEHWYHLAKI
+1157 
-1167 DSERRASDE
+1167 
-1176 DPEYWYG
+1176 
-1183 DSEPVIEKQP
+1183 
-1193 EEVKVEEPVYEFKGE
+1193 
-1208 RASNFEP
+1208 
-1215 EHWYHLAKIDSE
+1215 
-1227 RRASDEDPEYWYKR
+1227 PEYWYKR

-1347 VTNQAMIVTPMLQ
+1347 VTNQATIVTPMLQ

>member
-10 LAVLWALSLIVMVA
+10 LAVLWALSLIVVVA

-59 KLPGLSSQEWIDIFM
+59 KLPGLSSQGWIDIFM

-155 SMYDSRTVLYWRKL
+155 SLYDSRTVLYWRKL

-205 VLAFKKPKEEDED
+205 VLAFKKPKEDED

-224 QATLLEGAPVTVE
+224 QATLLENAPVAVE
-237 QVNAEQKVEQKQPI
+237 QANVEQKVEQKQPI

-278 WIVEGFTLIALIAI
+278 WVVEGLMLIALIAV

-305 TSIGYWAYMIVNNI
+305 TPIGYWAYMIVNNI
-319 GLVWFYVGYVLV
+319 GYVWFYVGYALI
-331 MVVLALLSAWFA
+331 MVVLALLSALFA

-448 FKSLASFVDPVNEVL
+448 FKTLASFVDPVNEVL

-510 ILFATFI
+510 LLFATFI

-565 NATGEAMEID
+565 NATGEAMEFD

-669 NEPVAS
+669 NEPEAC

-770 WYNRNKLKEVK
+770 WYNRNKVKEIK
-781 DDLDVVV
+781 DESDVVV

-821 IPVEEAGEKAS
+821 IPVEEAGDKAS

-840 DKNEIRPSD
+840 DKNVIRSSD
-849 REPDYWYDKNE
+849 REPDYWF
-860 VIEEVKED
+860 
-868 RPSDKTP
+868 
-875 DYWYDK
+875 DK
-881 NEIRPSDREP
+881 NEIRSSDREP
-891 DYWYNRNVVEAEEN
+891 DYWYNRNVVETEEN

-913 RRVIHALNPENLTPV
+913 RRVIHALNPDNLTPV

-956 ELSYW
+956 EPSYW

-988 YWYGRNEVKV
+988 YWYENNAVCASNREPDYWYDKNEPESCEPVVEEVKSDRPSDKTPDYWYGGNEVKV
-998 VEEAKSDSASDKTPD
+998 VEEVKSDSASDKTPD

-1080 EVKVEEPVYE
+1080 EVKLEEPVYE

-1119 DPEYWYGDSEP
+1119 E
-1130 VIEKQPEEVKVEE
+1130 
-1143 PVYEFKGERASNFE
+1143 
-1157 PEHWYHLAKI
+1157 
-1167 DSERRASDE
+1167 
-1176 DPEYWYG
+1176 
-1183 DSEPVIEKQP
+1183 
-1193 EEVKVEEPVYEFKGE
+1193 
-1208 RASNFEP
+1208 
-1215 EHWYHLAKIDSE
+1215 
-1227 RRASDEDPEYWYKR
+1227 PEYWYKR

-1297 PVKLDKS
+1297 PVKLNKS

-1347 VTNQAMIVTPMLQ
+1347 VTNQATIVTPMLQ

>member
-10 LAVLWALSLIVMVA
+10 LAVLWALSLIVVAA
-24 LIFFSVPYLNDAI
+24 LIFFGVPYLNDAI

-59 KLPGLSSQEWIDIFM
+59 KLPGLSSQGWIDIFM

-105 VTTKAASVEK
+105 VTTRAASVEK

-155 SMYDSRTVLYWRKL
+155 LLYDSRTVLYWRKL

-205 VLAFKKPKEEDED
+205 VLAFKKPKKDED

-224 QATLLEGAPVTVE
+224 QATLLEGAPATVE
-237 QVNAEQKVEQKQPI
+237 QVNVEQKVEQKQPI

-278 WIVEGFTLIALIAI
+278 WIVEGFMLIALIAI

-305 TSIGYWAYMIVNNI
+305 TPIGYWAYMIVNNI
-319 GLVWFYVGYVLV
+319 GYVWFYVGYALI
-331 MVVLALLSAWFA
+331 MVVLALLSALFA

-448 FKSLASFVDPVNEVL
+448 FKTLASFVEPVNKFI

-510 ILFATFI
+510 LLFATFI

-669 NEPVAS
+669 NEPEAC
-675 EPIVE
+675 EPVVE
-680 EVKSDRPSDKT
+680 EAKSDRPSDKT

-770 WYNRNKLKEVK
+770 WYNRNKVEVK
-781 DDLDVVV
+781 DESDVVV

-795 VANSEEDVIETDL
+795 VANSKEDVIETDL

-821 IPVEEAGEKAS
+821 IPVEEAGDKAS

-840 DKNEIRPSD
+840 DKNEIRS
-849 REPDYWYDKNE
+849 
-860 VIEEVKED
+860 
-868 RPSDKTP
+868 
-875 DYWYDK
+875 
-881 NEIRPSDREP
+881 SDREP

-956 ELSYW
+956 EPSYW
-961 YDKNEPVASEPVVE
+961 YDKNEPEACEPVVE
-975 EAKSDRPSDKTPD
+975 EAKSDKSSDKTPDYWYGKNEVIEEVKEDRPSDKTPD

-998 VEEAKSDSASDKTPD
+998 VEEVKSDNASDKTPD

-1033 SDREP
+1033 SDCEP
-1038 NYWYDKNEEV
+1038 DYWYDKNEEV

-1072 PVIEKQPE
+1072 LVIEKQPE
-1080 EVKVEEPVYE
+1080 EVKLEEPVYE

-1119 DPEYWYGDSEP
+1119 EP
-1130 VIEKQPEEVKVEE
+1130 K
-1143 PVYEFKGERASNFE
+1143 
-1157 PEHWYHLAKI
+1157 
-1167 DSERRASDE
+1167 
-1176 DPEYWYG
+1176 
-1183 DSEPVIEKQP
+1183 
-1193 EEVKVEEPVYEFKGE
+1193 
-1208 RASNFEP
+1208 
-1215 EHWYHLAKIDSE
+1215 
-1227 RRASDEDPEYWYKR
+1227 YWYKR

-1270 LSPVQPIKKDEPT
+1270 LSPVQPIKKDEAT

-1297 PVKLDKS
+1297 PVKLNKS

-1347 VTNQAMIVTPMLQ
+1347 VTNQATIVTPMLQ

-1392 VNPEENHDTT
+1392 VNPEENHDTS

>member
-10 LAVLWALSLIVMVA
+10 LAVLWALSLIVVVA

-59 KLPGLSSQEWIDIFM
+59 KLPGLSSQGWIDIFM

-105 VTTKAASVEK
+105 VTTKVASVEK

-155 SMYDSRTVLYWRKL
+155 SLYDSRTVLYWRKL

-224 QATLLEGAPVTVE
+224 QATLLEGAPVAVE
-237 QVNAEQKVEQKQPI
+237 QVNEEQKVEQKQPI

-278 WIVEGFTLIALIAI
+278 WIVEGFMLIALIAI
-292 AIPPVRHFLTDHI
+292 AIPPVRHFLTDRI
-305 TSIGYWAYMIVNNI
+305 TPIGYWAYMIVNNI
-319 GLVWFYVGYVLV
+319 GYVWFYVGYALI
-331 MVVLALLSAWFA
+331 MVVLALLSALFA

-443 GRFAM
+443 GKFAM
-448 FKSLASFVDPVNEVL
+448 FKTLASFVEPVNKFI

-480 FSIGSHAFTAA
+480 FSIGSHSFTAA

-510 ILFATFI
+510 LLFATFI

-542 GHDFDNEFLP
+542 GQNFDNEFLP

-575 LDKLGTGVKGFKSI
+575 LENLGTGVKGFKSI

-669 NEPVAS
+669 NEPVTS
-675 EPIVE
+675 EPVVE

-770 WYNRNKLKEVK
+770 WYNRNKVKEVK

-821 IPVEEAGEKAS
+821 IPVEEAGDKAS

-840 DKNEIRPSD
+840 DKNEIRSSD
-849 REPDYWYDKNE
+849 REPDYWF
-860 VIEEVKED
+860 
-868 RPSDKTP
+868 
-875 DYWYDK
+875 DK
-881 NEIRPSDREP
+881 NEIRSSDREP

-913 RRVIHALNPENLTPV
+913 RRVIHALNPDNLTPV

-939 EEPDYWY
+939 KEPDYWY

-951 RPSDR
+951 RPSNR
-956 ELSYW
+956 EPSYW
-961 YDKNEPVASEPVVE
+961 YNKNEPVTSESVVE

-988 YWYGRNEVKV
+988 YWYENNAVCASDREPDYWYDKNETVACEPV

-1059 SDREPWYWYGDPE
+1059 SDREPWFWYGDPE

-1119 DPEYWYGDSEP
+1119 E
-1130 VIEKQPEEVKVEE
+1130 
-1143 PVYEFKGERASNFE
+1143 
-1157 PEHWYHLAKI
+1157 
-1167 DSERRASDE
+1167 
-1176 DPEYWYG
+1176 
-1183 DSEPVIEKQP
+1183 
-1193 EEVKVEEPVYEFKGE
+1193 
-1208 RASNFEP
+1208 
-1215 EHWYHLAKIDSE
+1215 
-1227 RRASDEDPEYWYKR
+1227 PEYWYKR

-1297 PVKLDKS
+1297 PVKLNKS

-1317 VEARVVRFQ
+1317 VEARIVRFQ

-1392 VNPEENHDTT
+1392 VNPEENHDTP

-1451 QAPKPVESKSEA
+1451 QAPKPVENKSEA

>member
-1119 DPEYWYGDSEP
+1119 DPEYWY
-1130 VIEKQPEEVKVEE
+1130 
-1143 PVYEFKGERASNFE
+1143 
-1157 PEHWYHLAKI
+1157 
-1167 DSERRASDE
+1167 
-1176 DPEYWYG
+1176 
-1183 DSEPVIEKQP
+1183 
-1193 EEVKVEEPVYEFKGE
+1193 
-1208 RASNFEP
+1208 
-1215 EHWYHLAKIDSE
+1215 
-1227 RRASDEDPEYWYKR
+1227 KR

>member
-95 PKAVIDNDGE
+95 PKAVINNDGE

-182 LGYFALFVVIIL
+182 LGYFALFVVIVL

-351 VETAPDKEL
+351 VETAPDKKL

-463 DRYVLNGLFGA
+463 NRYVLNGLFGA

-510 ILFATFI
+510 LLFATFI

-675 EPIVE
+675 EPVVE
-680 EVKSDRPSDKT
+680 EVKSDRPSDKTPDYWYGRNEVKVVEEAKSDRPSDKT

-770 WYNRNKLKEVK
+770 WYNRNKVKEVK

-821 IPVEEAGEKAS
+821 IPVEEAGDKAS
-832 DKAPNYWY
+832 DKVPNYWY
-840 DKNEIRPSD
+840 DKNVIRSSD

-875 DYWYDK
+875 DYWYE
-881 NEIRPSDREP
+881 NNAVCASDREP
-891 DYWYNRNVVEAEEN
+891 DYWYNRNVVETEEN

-913 RRVIHALNPENLTPV
+913 RRVIHALNPDNLTPV

-956 ELSYW
+956 VPSYW
-961 YDKNEPVASEPVVE
+961 YDKNEPEACEPVVE

-1038 NYWYDKNEEV
+1038 NYWYDKNKEV

-1080 EVKVEEPVYE
+1080 EVKLEEPVHEFKGERASNFEPEHWYHLAKIDSERRASDEEPEYWYGDSEPVIEKQPEEVKLEEPVYE

-1119 DPEYWYGDSEP
+1119 E
-1130 VIEKQPEEVKVEE
+1130 
-1143 PVYEFKGERASNFE
+1143 
-1157 PEHWYHLAKI
+1157 
-1167 DSERRASDE
+1167 
-1176 DPEYWYG
+1176 
-1183 DSEPVIEKQP
+1183 
-1193 EEVKVEEPVYEFKGE
+1193 
-1208 RASNFEP
+1208 
-1215 EHWYHLAKIDSE
+1215 
-1227 RRASDEDPEYWYKR
+1227 PEYWYKR

>member
-10 LAVLWALSLIVMVA
+10 LAVLWALSLIVVVA

-155 SMYDSRTVLYWRKL
+155 SLYDSRTVLYWRKL

-205 VLAFKKPKEEDED
+205 VLAFKKPKEDED

-224 QATLLEGAPVTVE
+224 QATLLENAPVAVE
-237 QVNAEQKVEQKQPI
+237 QANVEQKVEQKQPI

-278 WIVEGFTLIALIAI
+278 WVVEGLMLIALIAV

-305 TSIGYWAYMIVNNI
+305 TPIGYWAYMIVNNI
-319 GLVWFYVGYVLV
+319 GYVWFYVGYALI
-331 MVVLALLSAWFA
+331 MVVLALLSALFA

-448 FKSLASFVDPVNEVL
+448 FKTLASFVDPVNEVL

-480 FSIGSHAFTAA
+480 FSIGSHSFTAA

-510 ILFATFI
+510 LLFATFI

-565 NATGEAMEID
+565 NATGEAMEFD

-624 IADVKVQTQVPA
+624 IADVKAQTQVPA

-675 EPIVE
+675 EPVIE
-680 EVKSDRPSDKT
+680 EAKSDRPSDKT

-702 PIQQPVIY
+702 PIQQPVNY

-734 AKDYPTVVFE
+734 AKDYPTIVFE

-770 WYNRNKLKEVK
+770 WYNRNKVKEVK

-821 IPVEEAGEKAS
+821 IPVEEAGDKAS

-840 DKNEIRPSD
+840 DKNVIRSSD
-849 REPDYWYDKNE
+849 REPDYWF
-860 VIEEVKED
+860 
-868 RPSDKTP
+868 
-875 DYWYDK
+875 DK
-881 NEIRPSDREP
+881 NEIRASDEEPDYWFDKNEIRSSDREP
-891 DYWYNRNVVEAEEN
+891 DYWYNRNVVETEEN

-913 RRVIHALNPENLTPV
+913 RRVIHALNPDNLTPV

-956 ELSYW
+956 EPSYW

-975 EAKSDRPSDKTPD
+975 EAKSDRSSDKTPDYWYGRNEVEVVEEVKEDRPSDKTPD

-1048 EQEPVVKELRP
+1048 EQESVVKELRP

-1080 EVKVEEPVYE
+1080 EVKLEEPVYE

-1119 DPEYWYGDSEP
+1119 EPEHWYGDSEP
-1130 VIEKQPEEVKVEE
+1130 VIEKQPEEVEFEE

-1176 DPEYWYG
+1176 E
-1183 DSEPVIEKQP
+1183 
-1193 EEVKVEEPVYEFKGE
+1193 
-1208 RASNFEP
+1208 
-1215 EHWYHLAKIDSE
+1215 
-1227 RRASDEDPEYWYKR
+1227 PEYWYKR

-1297 PVKLDKS
+1297 PVKLNKS

-1347 VTNQAMIVTPMLQ
+1347 VTNQATIVTPMLQ
-1360 GQGSNKG
+1360 GQGLNKG

>member
-182 LGYFALFVVIIL
+182 FGYFALFVVIIL

-443 GRFAM
+443 GRFTM

-510 ILFATFI
+510 LLFATFI

-565 NATGEAMEID
+565 NATGEAMEFD

-669 NEPVAS
+669 NEPVAC
-675 EPIVE
+675 EPVIE
-680 EVKSDRPSDKT
+680 EAKSDRPSDKT

-770 WYNRNKLKEVK
+770 WYNRNKVKEVK
-781 DDLDVVV
+781 DDLNVVV

-821 IPVEEAGEKAS
+821 IPVEEAGDKAS
-832 DKAPNYWY
+832 DKVPNYWY
-840 DKNEIRPSD
+840 DKNVIRSSD
-849 REPDYWYDKNE
+849 REPDYWFDKNE

-946 DKNEI
+946 ENNAVCA
-951 RPSDR
+951 SNR
-956 ELSYW
+956 EPDYW
-961 YDKNEPVASEPVVE
+961 YDKNEPEACEPVVE
-975 EAKSDRPSDKTPD
+975 EVKSDRPLDKTPD

-1013 YWYDQNEPEPEIEV
+1013 YWYDQNEPEPVIEV

-1038 NYWYDKNEEV
+1038 DYWFDKNEEV
-1048 EQEPVVKELRP
+1048 ELEPVVKELRP

-1119 DPEYWYGDSEP
+1119 EPEYWYGDSEP
-1130 VIEKQPEEVKVEE
+1130 VIEKQPEEVKFEE

-1176 DPEYWYG
+1176 E
-1183 DSEPVIEKQP
+1183 
-1193 EEVKVEEPVYEFKGE
+1193 
-1208 RASNFEP
+1208 
-1215 EHWYHLAKIDSE
+1215 
-1227 RRASDEDPEYWYKR
+1227 PEYWYKR

-1297 PVKLDKS
+1297 PVKLNKS

-1347 VTNQAMIVTPMLQ
+1347 VTNQATIVTPMLQ

>member
-10 LAVLWALSLIVMVA
+10 LAVLWALSLIVVVA

-155 SMYDSRTVLYWRKL
+155 SLYDSRTVLYWRKL

-205 VLAFKKPKEEDED
+205 VLAFKKPKEDED

-224 QATLLEGAPVTVE
+224 QATLLEGAPVAVE
-237 QVNAEQKVEQKQPI
+237 QVNVEQKVEQKQPI

-278 WIVEGFTLIALIAI
+278 WVVEGLMLIALIAV

-305 TSIGYWAYMIVNNI
+305 TPIGYWAYMIVNNI
-319 GLVWFYVGYVLV
+319 GYVWFYVGYALI
-331 MVVLALLSAWFA
+331 MVVLALLSALFA

-448 FKSLASFVDPVNEVL
+448 FKTLASFVDPVNEVL

-510 ILFATFI
+510 LLFATFI

-565 NATGEAMEID
+565 NATGEAMEFD

-669 NEPVAS
+669 NEPVAC

-680 EVKSDRPSDKT
+680 EAKSDRPSDKT

-770 WYNRNKLKEVK
+770 WYNRNKVKEIK
-781 DDLDVVV
+781 DDLNVVV

-821 IPVEEAGEKAS
+821 IPVEEAGDKAS
-832 DKAPNYWY
+832 DKVPNYWY
-840 DKNEIRPSD
+840 DKNVIRSSD
-849 REPDYWYDKNE
+849 REPDYWF
-860 VIEEVKED
+860 
-868 RPSDKTP
+868 
-875 DYWYDK
+875 DK
-881 NEIRPSDREP
+881 NEIRASDEEPDYWFDKNEIRSSDREP
-891 DYWYNRNVVEAEEN
+891 DYWYNRNVVETEEN

-913 RRVIHALNPENLTPV
+913 RRVIHALNPDNLTPV

-956 ELSYW
+956 EPSYW
-961 YDKNEPVASEPVVE
+961 YDKNEPVTSEPVVE
-975 EAKSDRPSDKTPD
+975 EAKSDRPSDKTPDYWYGRNEVKVVEEVKSDRPSDKTPD

-1013 YWYDQNEPEPEIEV
+1013 YWYDQNEPEPVIEV

-1080 EVKVEEPVYE
+1080 EVKLEEPVYE

-1119 DPEYWYGDSEP
+1119 EPEHWYGDSEP
-1130 VIEKQPEEVKVEE
+1130 VIEKQPEEVKFEE

-1176 DPEYWYG
+1176 E
-1183 DSEPVIEKQP
+1183 
-1193 EEVKVEEPVYEFKGE
+1193 
-1208 RASNFEP
+1208 
-1215 EHWYHLAKIDSE
+1215 
-1227 RRASDEDPEYWYKR
+1227 PEYWYKR

-1347 VTNQAMIVTPMLQ
+1347 VTNQATIVTPMLQ
-1360 GQGSNKG
+1360 GQGLNKG

>member
-510 ILFATFI
+510 LLFATFI

-565 NATGEAMEID
+565 NATGEAMEFD

-669 NEPVAS
+669 NEPVAC
-675 EPIVE
+675 EPVIE
-680 EVKSDRPSDKT
+680 EAKSDRPSDKT

-770 WYNRNKLKEVK
+770 WYNRNKVKEVK
-781 DDLDVVV
+781 DDLNVVV

-821 IPVEEAGEKAS
+821 IPVEEAGDKAS
-832 DKAPNYWY
+832 DKVPNYWY
-840 DKNEIRPSD
+840 DKNVIRSSD
-849 REPDYWYDKNE
+849 RE
-860 VIEEVKED
+860 
-868 RPSDKTP
+868 P

-956 ELSYW
+956 EPSYW
-961 YDKNEPVASEPVVE
+961 YDKNESVTSEPVVE
-975 EAKSDRPSDKTPD
+975 EAKSDRPSDKTPDYWYENNAVCASNREPDYWYDKNEPEACEPVVEEVKSDRPLDKTPD

-1013 YWYDQNEPEPEIEV
+1013 YWYDQNEPEPVIEV

-1038 NYWYDKNEEV
+1038 DYWFDKNEEV
-1048 EQEPVVKELRP
+1048 ELEPVVKELRP

-1119 DPEYWYGDSEP
+1119 EPEYWYGDSEP
-1130 VIEKQPEEVKVEE
+1130 VIEKQPEEVKFEE

-1176 DPEYWYG
+1176 E
-1183 DSEPVIEKQP
+1183 
-1193 EEVKVEEPVYEFKGE
+1193 
-1208 RASNFEP
+1208 
-1215 EHWYHLAKIDSE
+1215 
-1227 RRASDEDPEYWYKR
+1227 PEYWYKR

-1297 PVKLDKS
+1297 PVKLNKS

-1347 VTNQAMIVTPMLQ
+1347 VTNQATIVTPMLQ

>member
-10 LAVLWALSLIVMVA
+10 LAVLWALSLIVVVA
-24 LIFFSVPYLNDAI
+24 LIFFGVPYLNDAI

-59 KLPGLSSQEWIDIFM
+59 KLPGLSSQGWIDIFM

-115 NEKKHGF
+115 SERKHGF

-155 SMYDSRTVLYWRKL
+155 SLYDSRTVLYWRKL

-205 VLAFKKPKEEDED
+205 VLAFKKPKEDED

-237 QVNAEQKVEQKQPI
+237 QVNVEQKVEQKQPI

-278 WIVEGFTLIALIAI
+278 WIVEGFMLIALIAI
-292 AIPPVRHFLTDHI
+292 AIPPVRHFLIDHI
-305 TSIGYWAYMIVNNI
+305 TPIGYWAYMIVNNI
-319 GLVWFYVGYVLV
+319 GYVWFYVGYALI
-331 MVVLALLSAWFA
+331 MVVLALLSALFA

-448 FKSLASFVDPVNEVL
+448 FKTLASFVEPVNKFI

-510 ILFATFI
+510 LLFATFI

-669 NEPVAS
+669 NELEAS
-675 EPIVE
+675 EPVVE
-680 EVKSDRPSDKT
+680 EAKSDRPSDKT

-724 KIEEVVEESK
+724 KIEEVVEETK

-770 WYNRNKLKEVK
+770 WYNRNKVEVK
-781 DDLDVVV
+781 DESDAVV

-821 IPVEEAGEKAS
+821 IPIEEAGDKAS

-840 DKNEIRPSD
+840 DKNEIRSSD
-849 REPDYWYDKNE
+849 REPDYWYENNA
-860 VIEEVKED
+860 VCA
-868 RPSDKTP
+868 
-875 DYWYDK
+875 
-881 NEIRPSDREP
+881 SDREP

-928 CEEGTGEKASD
+928 CDEETGEKASD

-956 ELSYW
+956 EPSYW

-975 EAKSDRPSDKTPD
+975 EAKSDRSSDKTPD

-998 VEEAKSDSASDKTPD
+998 AEEVKSDSASDKTPD

-1038 NYWYDKNEEV
+1038 DYWYDKNEEV

-1080 EVKVEEPVYE
+1080 EVKLEEPVYE

-1119 DPEYWYGDSEP
+1119 EP
-1130 VIEKQPEEVKVEE
+1130 K
-1143 PVYEFKGERASNFE
+1143 
-1157 PEHWYHLAKI
+1157 
-1167 DSERRASDE
+1167 
-1176 DPEYWYG
+1176 
-1183 DSEPVIEKQP
+1183 
-1193 EEVKVEEPVYEFKGE
+1193 
-1208 RASNFEP
+1208 
-1215 EHWYHLAKIDSE
+1215 
-1227 RRASDEDPEYWYKR
+1227 YWYKR

-1270 LSPVQPIKKDEPT
+1270 LSPVQPIKKDEAT

-1297 PVKLDKS
+1297 PVKLNKS

-1347 VTNQAMIVTPMLQ
+1347 VTNQATIVTPMLQ

-1392 VNPEENHDTT
+1392 VNPEENHDTS

>member
-10 LAVLWALSLIVMVA
+10 LAVLWALSLIVVVA

-59 KLPGLSSQEWIDIFM
+59 KLPGLSSQGWIDIFM
-74 ALIVVILL
+74 ALVVVILL

-182 LGYFALFVVIIL
+182 LEYFALFVVIIL

-224 QATLLEGAPVTVE
+224 QATLLEGAPVAVE
-237 QVNAEQKVEQKQPI
+237 QVNAEQKVEKKQPI

-278 WIVEGFTLIALIAI
+278 WVVEGFMLIALIAI

-305 TSIGYWAYMIVNNI
+305 TPIGYWAYMIVNNI
-319 GLVWFYVGYVLV
+319 GYVWFYVGYALI
-331 MVVLALLSAWFA
+331 MVVLALLSALFA

-443 GRFAM
+443 GRFVM
-448 FKSLASFVDPVNEVL
+448 FKTLASFVEPMNKFI

-480 FSIGSHAFTAA
+480 FSIGLHAFTAA

-510 ILFATFI
+510 LLFATFI

-669 NEPVAS
+669 NEPVAC
-675 EPIVE
+675 EPVVE
-680 EVKSDRPSDKT
+680 EVKSDIPSDKT

-770 WYNRNKLKEVK
+770 WYNRNKVKEVK
-781 DDLDVVV
+781 DDLNVVV

-821 IPVEEAGEKAS
+821 IPVEEAGDKAS
-832 DKAPNYWY
+832 DKVPNYWY

-875 DYWYDK
+875 DYWYE
-881 NEIRPSDREP
+881 NNAVCASDREP

-913 RRVIHALNPENLTPV
+913 RRVIHALNPDNLTPV

-939 EEPDYWY
+939 EEPNYWY

-951 RPSDR
+951 RSSDR
-956 ELSYW
+956 EPSYW

-975 EAKSDRPSDKTPD
+975 EAKFDRSSDKTPD

-1033 SDREP
+1033 SDHEP
-1038 NYWYDKNEEV
+1038 NYWYDKNEEI

-1080 EVKVEEPVYE
+1080 EVKLEETVYE

-1119 DPEYWYGDSEP
+1119 E
-1130 VIEKQPEEVKVEE
+1130 
-1143 PVYEFKGERASNFE
+1143 
-1157 PEHWYHLAKI
+1157 
-1167 DSERRASDE
+1167 
-1176 DPEYWYG
+1176 
-1183 DSEPVIEKQP
+1183 
-1193 EEVKVEEPVYEFKGE
+1193 
-1208 RASNFEP
+1208 
-1215 EHWYHLAKIDSE
+1215 
-1227 RRASDEDPEYWYKR
+1227 PEYWYKR

-1347 VTNQAMIVTPMLQ
+1347 VTNQATIVTPMLQ

-1392 VNPEENHDTT
+1392 VNPGENHDTT

-1463 SIKKPSPVKAS
+1463 STKKPSPVKAS

>member
-10 LAVLWALSLIVMVA
+10 LAVLWALSLIVVVA

-155 SMYDSRTVLYWRKL
+155 SLYDSRTVLYWRKL

-205 VLAFKKPKEEDED
+205 VLAFKKPKEDED

-224 QATLLEGAPVTVE
+224 QATLLENAPVAVE

-278 WIVEGFTLIALIAI
+278 WVVEGLMLIALIAV
-292 AIPPVRHFLTDHI
+292 AIPPVRHFLIDHI
-305 TSIGYWAYMIVNNI
+305 TPIGYWAYMIVNNI
-319 GLVWFYVGYVLV
+319 GYVWFYVGYALI
-331 MVVLALLSAWFA
+331 MVVLALLSALFA

-448 FKSLASFVDPVNEVL
+448 FKTLASFVDPVNEVL

-510 ILFATFI
+510 LLFATFI

-565 NATGEAMEID
+565 NATGEAMEFD

-669 NEPVAS
+669 NEPEAC

-770 WYNRNKLKEVK
+770 WYNRNKVKEIK
-781 DDLDVVV
+781 DESDVVV

-821 IPVEEAGEKAS
+821 IPVEEAGDKAS

-840 DKNEIRPSD
+840 DKNVIRSSD
-849 REPDYWYDKNE
+849 REPDYWF
-860 VIEEVKED
+860 
-868 RPSDKTP
+868 
-875 DYWYDK
+875 DK
-881 NEIRPSDREP
+881 NEIRSSDREPDYWFDKNEIRSSDREP
-891 DYWYNRNVVEAEEN
+891 DYWYNRNVVETEEN

-913 RRVIHALNPENLTPV
+913 RRVIHALNPDNLTPV

-956 ELSYW
+956 EPSYWYDKNEPVTSEPVVEEAKSDRPSDKTPDYWYENNAVCASNREPDYW

-975 EAKSDRPSDKTPD
+975 EVKSDRPSDKTPD

-1013 YWYDQNEPEPEIEV
+1013 YWYDQNEPEPVIEV

-1038 NYWYDKNEEV
+1038 DYWFDKNEEV
-1048 EQEPVVKELRP
+1048 ELEPVVKELRP

-1119 DPEYWYGDSEP
+1119 E
-1130 VIEKQPEEVKVEE
+1130 
-1143 PVYEFKGERASNFE
+1143 
-1157 PEHWYHLAKI
+1157 
-1167 DSERRASDE
+1167 
-1176 DPEYWYG
+1176 
-1183 DSEPVIEKQP
+1183 
-1193 EEVKVEEPVYEFKGE
+1193 
-1208 RASNFEP
+1208 
-1215 EHWYHLAKIDSE
+1215 
-1227 RRASDEDPEYWYKR
+1227 PEYWYKR

-1297 PVKLDKS
+1297 PVKLNKS

-1347 VTNQAMIVTPMLQ
+1347 VTNQATIVTPMLQ

-1392 VNPEENHDTT
+1392 VNPEENHDTS

>member
-10 LAVLWALSLIVMVA
+10 LAVLWALSLIVVVA

-44 IGQFSSKIVELVDGW
+44 IGQFSSKIVKLVDGW
-59 KLPGLSSQEWIDIFM
+59 KLPGLSSQGWIDIFM

-155 SMYDSRTVLYWRKL
+155 SLYDSRTVLYWRKL

-205 VLAFKKPKEEDED
+205 VLAFKKPKEDED

-224 QATLLEGAPVTVE
+224 QATLLENAPVAVE
-237 QVNAEQKVEQKQPI
+237 QANVEQKVEQKQPI

-278 WIVEGFTLIALIAI
+278 WVVEGLMLIALIAI

-305 TSIGYWAYMIVNNI
+305 TPIGYWAYMIVNNI
-319 GLVWFYVGYVLV
+319 GYVWFYVGYALI
-331 MVVLALLSAWFA
+331 MVVLALLSALFA

-443 GRFAM
+443 GRFTM
-448 FKSLASFVDPVNEVL
+448 FKTLASFVEPVNKFI

-510 ILFATFI
+510 LLFATFI

-575 LDKLGTGVKGFKSI
+575 LENLGTGVKGFKSI

-660 REPSYWYDK
+660 CEPSYWYDK
-669 NEPVAS
+669 NEPVAC
-675 EPIVE
+675 EPVVE

-770 WYNRNKLKEVK
+770 WYNRNKVKEIK

-788 DEKATVF
+788 DNKATMF

-821 IPVEEAGEKAS
+821 IPVEEAGDKAS

-840 DKNEIRPSD
+840 DKNEIRSSD
-849 REPDYWYDKNE
+849 REPDYWF
-860 VIEEVKED
+860 
-868 RPSDKTP
+868 
-875 DYWYDK
+875 DK
-881 NEIRPSDREP
+881 NEIRSSDREP

-913 RRVIHALNPENLTPV
+913 RRVIHALNPDNLTPV

-956 ELSYW
+956 EPSYW
-961 YDKNEPVASEPVVE
+961 YDKNEPVTSEPVIEESKSDRSSDKTPDYWYENNAVCASDREPDYWYDKNETVACEPVVE
-975 EAKSDRPSDKTPD
+975 EVKSDRPSDKTPD

-1080 EVKVEEPVYE
+1080 EVKLEEPVYE

-1119 DPEYWYGDSEP
+1119 E
-1130 VIEKQPEEVKVEE
+1130 
-1143 PVYEFKGERASNFE
+1143 
-1157 PEHWYHLAKI
+1157 
-1167 DSERRASDE
+1167 
-1176 DPEYWYG
+1176 
-1183 DSEPVIEKQP
+1183 
-1193 EEVKVEEPVYEFKGE
+1193 
-1208 RASNFEP
+1208 
-1215 EHWYHLAKIDSE
+1215 
-1227 RRASDEDPEYWYKR
+1227 PEYWYKR

-1297 PVKLDKS
+1297 PVKLNKS

-1317 VEARVVRFQ
+1317 VEARIVRFQ

-1360 GQGSNKG
+1360 GQGLNKG

-1392 VNPEENHDTT
+1392 VNPEENHDTP

-1451 QAPKPVESKSEA
+1451 QAPKPVENKSEA
-1463 SIKKPSPVKAS
+1463 SIKKPSPIKAS

>member
-510 ILFATFI
+510 LLFATFI

-565 NATGEAMEID
+565 NATGEAMEFD

-669 NEPVAS
+669 NEPVAC
-675 EPIVE
+675 EPVIE
-680 EVKSDRPSDKT
+680 EAKSDRPSDKT

-770 WYNRNKLKEVK
+770 WYNRNKVKEVK
-781 DDLDVVV
+781 DDLNVVV

-821 IPVEEAGEKAS
+821 IPVEEAGDKAS
-832 DKAPNYWY
+832 DKVPNYWY
-840 DKNEIRPSD
+840 DKNVIRSSD
-849 REPDYWYDKNE
+849 REPDYWFDKNE

-956 ELSYW
+956 EPSYW
-961 YDKNEPVASEPVVE
+961 YDKNESVTSEPVVE
-975 EAKSDRPSDKTPD
+975 EAKSDRPSDKTPDYWYENNAVCASNREPDYWYDKNEPEACEPVVEEVKSDRPLDKTPD

-1013 YWYDQNEPEPEIEV
+1013 YWYDQNEPEPVIEV

-1038 NYWYDKNEEV
+1038 DYWFDKNEEV
-1048 EQEPVVKELRP
+1048 ELEPVVKELRP

-1119 DPEYWYGDSEP
+1119 EPEYWYGDSEP
-1130 VIEKQPEEVKVEE
+1130 VIEKQPEEVKFEE

-1167 DSERRASDE
+1167 DSERRAFDE
-1176 DPEYWYG
+1176 E
-1183 DSEPVIEKQP
+1183 
-1193 EEVKVEEPVYEFKGE
+1193 
-1208 RASNFEP
+1208 
-1215 EHWYHLAKIDSE
+1215 
-1227 RRASDEDPEYWYKR
+1227 PEYWYKR

-1297 PVKLDKS
+1297 PVKLNKS

-1347 VTNQAMIVTPMLQ
+1347 VTNQATIVTPMLQ

>member
-10 LAVLWALSLIVMVA
+10 LAVLWALSLIVVVA

-155 SMYDSRTVLYWRKL
+155 SLYDSRTVLYWRKL

-205 VLAFKKPKEEDED
+205 VLAFKKPKEDED

-224 QATLLEGAPVTVE
+224 QATLLENAPVAVE

-278 WIVEGFTLIALIAI
+278 WVVEGLMLIALIAV
-292 AIPPVRHFLTDHI
+292 AIPPVRHFLIDHI
-305 TSIGYWAYMIVNNI
+305 TPIGYWAYMIVNNI
-319 GLVWFYVGYVLV
+319 GYVWFYVGYALI
-331 MVVLALLSAWFA
+331 MVVLALLSALFA

-448 FKSLASFVDPVNEVL
+448 FKTLASFVDPVNEVL

-510 ILFATFI
+510 LLFATFI

-565 NATGEAMEID
+565 NATGEAMEFD

-669 NEPVAS
+669 NEPEAC

-770 WYNRNKLKEVK
+770 WYNRNKVKEIK
-781 DDLDVVV
+781 DESDVVV

-821 IPVEEAGEKAS
+821 IPVEEAGDKAS

-840 DKNEIRPSD
+840 DKNVIRSSD
-849 REPDYWYDKNE
+849 REPDYWF
-860 VIEEVKED
+860 
-868 RPSDKTP
+868 
-875 DYWYDK
+875 DK
-881 NEIRPSDREP
+881 NEIRSSDREPDYWFDKNEIRSSDREP
-891 DYWYNRNVVEAEEN
+891 DYWYNRNVVETEEN

-913 RRVIHALNPENLTPV
+913 RRVIHALNPDNLTPV

-956 ELSYW
+956 EPSYW
-961 YDKNEPVASEPVVE
+961 YDKNEPVTSEPVVE

-1013 YWYDQNEPEPEIEV
+1013 YWYDQNEPEPVIEV

-1038 NYWYDKNEEV
+1038 DYWFDKNEEV
-1048 EQEPVVKELRP
+1048 ELEPVVKELRP

-1080 EVKVEEPVYE
+1080 EVKLEEPVYE

-1119 DPEYWYGDSEP
+1119 E
-1130 VIEKQPEEVKVEE
+1130 
-1143 PVYEFKGERASNFE
+1143 
-1157 PEHWYHLAKI
+1157 
-1167 DSERRASDE
+1167 
-1176 DPEYWYG
+1176 
-1183 DSEPVIEKQP
+1183 
-1193 EEVKVEEPVYEFKGE
+1193 
-1208 RASNFEP
+1208 
-1215 EHWYHLAKIDSE
+1215 
-1227 RRASDEDPEYWYKR
+1227 PEYWYKR

-1297 PVKLDKS
+1297 PVKLNKS

-1347 VTNQAMIVTPMLQ
+1347 VTNQATIVTPMLQ

-1392 VNPEENHDTT
+1392 VNPEENHDTS

>member
-10 LAVLWALSLIVMVA
+10 LAVLWALSLIVVVA

-59 KLPGLSSQEWIDIFM
+59 KLPGLSSQGWIDIFM

-155 SMYDSRTVLYWRKL
+155 SLYDSRTVLYWRKL

-205 VLAFKKPKEEDED
+205 VLAFKKPKEDED

-224 QATLLEGAPVTVE
+224 QATLLEGAPVAVE

-278 WIVEGFTLIALIAI
+278 WVVEGLMLIALIAV

-305 TSIGYWAYMIVNNI
+305 TPIGYWAYMIVNNI
-319 GLVWFYVGYVLV
+319 GYVWFYVGYALI
-331 MVVLALLSAWFA
+331 MVVLALLSALFA

-448 FKSLASFVDPVNEVL
+448 FKTLASFVDPVNEVL

-480 FSIGSHAFTAA
+480 FSIGSHSFTAA

-510 ILFATFI
+510 LLFATFI

-565 NATGEAMEID
+565 NATGEAMEFD

-675 EPIVE
+675 EPVIE
-680 EVKSDRPSDKT
+680 EAKSDRPSDKT

-702 PIQQPVIY
+702 PIQQSVIY

-770 WYNRNKLKEVK
+770 WYNRNKVKEVK
-781 DDLDVVV
+781 DDLNVVV

-821 IPVEEAGEKAS
+821 IPVEEAGDKAS

-840 DKNEIRPSD
+840 DKNVIRSSD
-849 REPDYWYDKNE
+849 REPDYWF
-860 VIEEVKED
+860 
-868 RPSDKTP
+868 
-875 DYWYDK
+875 DK
-881 NEIRPSDREP
+881 NEIRASDEEPDYWFDKNEIRSSDREP
-891 DYWYNRNVVEAEEN
+891 DYWYNRNVVETEEN

-913 RRVIHALNPENLTPV
+913 RRVIHALNPDNLTPV

-956 ELSYW
+956 EPSYW
-961 YDKNEPVASEPVVE
+961 YDKNEPVTSEPVVE
-975 EAKSDRPSDKTPD
+975 EAKSDRPSDKTPDYWYGRNEVKVVEEVKSDRPSDKTPD

-1013 YWYDQNEPEPEIEV
+1013 YWYDQNEPEPVIEV

-1080 EVKVEEPVYE
+1080 EVKLEEPVYE

-1119 DPEYWYGDSEP
+1119 EPEHWYGDSKP
-1130 VIEKQPEEVKVEE
+1130 VIEKQPEEVKFEE

-1176 DPEYWYG
+1176 E
-1183 DSEPVIEKQP
+1183 
-1193 EEVKVEEPVYEFKGE
+1193 
-1208 RASNFEP
+1208 
-1215 EHWYHLAKIDSE
+1215 
-1227 RRASDEDPEYWYKR
+1227 PEYWYKR

-1270 LSPVQPIKKDEPT
+1270 LNPVQPIKKDEPT

-1347 VTNQAMIVTPMLQ
+1347 VTNQATIVTPMLQ
-1360 GQGSNKG
+1360 GQGLNKG

>member
-510 ILFATFI
+510 LLFATFI

-675 EPIVE
+675 EPVVE
-680 EVKSDRPSDKT
+680 EVKSDRPSNKTPDYWYGRNEVKVVEEAKSDRPSDKT

-956 ELSYW
+956 EPSYW

-1013 YWYDQNEPEPEIEV
+1013 YWYDQNEPVPEIEV

-1119 DPEYWYGDSEP
+1119 EPEYWYGDSEP

-1176 DPEYWYG
+1176 E
-1183 DSEPVIEKQP
+1183 
-1193 EEVKVEEPVYEFKGE
+1193 
-1208 RASNFEP
+1208 
-1215 EHWYHLAKIDSE
+1215 
-1227 RRASDEDPEYWYKR
+1227 PEYWYKR

>member
-10 LAVLWALSLIVMVA
+10 LAVLWALSLIVVVA

-155 SMYDSRTVLYWRKL
+155 SLYDSRTVLYWRKL

-205 VLAFKKPKEEDED
+205 VLAFKKPKEDED

-224 QATLLEGAPVTVE
+224 QATLLENAPVAVE

-278 WIVEGFTLIALIAI
+278 WVVEGLMLIALIAV

-305 TSIGYWAYMIVNNI
+305 TPIGYWAYMIVNNI
-319 GLVWFYVGYVLV
+319 GYVWFYVGYALI
-331 MVVLALLSAWFA
+331 MVVLALLSALFA

-416 KPVVRIVLAVV
+416 KPVARIVLAVV

-448 FKSLASFVDPVNEVL
+448 FKTLASFVDPVNEVL

-510 ILFATFI
+510 LLFATFI

-565 NATGEAMEID
+565 NATGEAMEFD

-669 NEPVAS
+669 NEPVAC
-675 EPIVE
+675 EPVVE
-680 EVKSDRPSDKT
+680 EAKSDRPSDKT

-761 VASDKTPDY
+761 VASDKTPNY
-770 WYNRNKLKEVK
+770 WYNRNKVKEVK
-781 DDLDVVV
+781 DDLNVVV

-821 IPVEEAGEKAS
+821 IPVEEAGDKAS
-832 DKAPNYWY
+832 DKVPNYWY
-840 DKNEIRPSD
+840 DKNVIRSSD
-849 REPDYWYDKNE
+849 REPDYWF
-860 VIEEVKED
+860 
-868 RPSDKTP
+868 
-875 DYWYDK
+875 DK
-881 NEIRPSDREP
+881 NEIRSSDREP
-891 DYWYNRNVVEAEEN
+891 DYWYNRNVVETEEN

-913 RRVIHALNPENLTPV
+913 RRVIHALNPDNLTPV

-956 ELSYW
+956 EPSYW
-961 YDKNEPVASEPVVE
+961 YDKNEPVTSEPVVE
-975 EAKSDRPSDKTPD
+975 EAKSDRPSDKTPDYWYENNAVCASNREPDYWYDKNEPEACEPAVEEVKSDRPSDKTPD

-1048 EQEPVVKELRP
+1048 EQELVVKELRP

-1080 EVKVEEPVYE
+1080 EVKLEEPVYE

-1119 DPEYWYGDSEP
+1119 EPEHWYGDPEP
-1130 VIEKQPEEVKVEE
+1130 VIEKQPEEVKFEE

-1176 DPEYWYG
+1176 E
-1183 DSEPVIEKQP
+1183 
-1193 EEVKVEEPVYEFKGE
+1193 
-1208 RASNFEP
+1208 
-1215 EHWYHLAKIDSE
+1215 
-1227 RRASDEDPEYWYKR
+1227 PEYWYKR

-1297 PVKLDKS
+1297 PVKLNKS

-1347 VTNQAMIVTPMLQ
+1347 VTNQATIVTPMLQ

>member
-10 LAVLWALSLIVMVA
+10 LAVLWALSLIVVVA

-59 KLPGLSSQEWIDIFM
+59 KLPGLSSQGWIDIFM

-82 GISIWPAIVAYKK
+82 GISIWPAVVAYKK

-155 SMYDSRTVLYWRKL
+155 SLYYSRTVLYWRKL

-205 VLAFKKPKEEDED
+205 VLAFKKPKEDED

-224 QATLLEGAPVTVE
+224 QATLLEGAPVVE
-237 QVNAEQKVEQKQPI
+237 QANVEQKVEQKQPI

-278 WIVEGFTLIALIAI
+278 WVVEGLMLIALIAV

-305 TSIGYWAYMIVNNI
+305 TPIGYWAYMIVNNI
-319 GLVWFYVGYVLV
+319 GYVWFYVGYALI
-331 MVVLALLSAWFA
+331 MVVLALLSALFA

-448 FKSLASFVDPVNEVL
+448 FKTLASFVEPVNKFI

-480 FSIGSHAFTAA
+480 FSIGSHSFTAA

-510 ILFATFI
+510 LLFATFI

-669 NEPVAS
+669 NEPVAC
-675 EPIVE
+675 EPVVE
-680 EVKSDRPSDKT
+680 EAKSDRPSDKT

-753 YWYAKALE
+753 YWYAKVLE

-770 WYNRNKLKEVK
+770 WYNRNKVKEIK

-821 IPVEEAGEKAS
+821 IPVEEAGDKAS
-832 DKAPNYWY
+832 DKDPNYWY
-840 DKNEIRPSD
+840 DKNEIRSSD
-849 REPDYWYDKNE
+849 REPDYWFNKNE

-875 DYWYDK
+875 DYWYE
-881 NEIRPSDREP
+881 NNAVRASDREP

-913 RRVIHALNPENLTPV
+913 RRVIHALNPDNLTPV

-956 ELSYW
+956 EPSYW
-961 YDKNEPVASEPVVE
+961 YDKNEPEACEPVVE
-975 EAKSDRPSDKTPD
+975 ETKSDRSSDKTPD

-1080 EVKVEEPVYE
+1080 EVKLEEPVYE

-1119 DPEYWYGDSEP
+1119 E
-1130 VIEKQPEEVKVEE
+1130 
-1143 PVYEFKGERASNFE
+1143 
-1157 PEHWYHLAKI
+1157 
-1167 DSERRASDE
+1167 
-1176 DPEYWYG
+1176 
-1183 DSEPVIEKQP
+1183 
-1193 EEVKVEEPVYEFKGE
+1193 
-1208 RASNFEP
+1208 
-1215 EHWYHLAKIDSE
+1215 
-1227 RRASDEDPEYWYKR
+1227 PEYWYKR

-1297 PVKLDKS
+1297 PVKLNKS

-1317 VEARVVRFQ
+1317 VEARIVRFQ

-1360 GQGSNKG
+1360 GQGLNKG

-1392 VNPEENHDTT
+1392 VNPEENHDTS

>member
-10 LAVLWALSLIVMVA
+10 LAVLWALSLIVVVA

-224 QATLLEGAPVTVE
+224 QAALLEGAPVTVE

-305 TSIGYWAYMIVNNI
+305 TAIGYWAYMIVNNI

-331 MVVLALLSAWFA
+331 MVLLALLSAWFA

-510 ILFATFI
+510 LLFATFI

-675 EPIVE
+675 EPVVE
-680 EVKSDRPSDKT
+680 EVKSDRPSDKI

-770 WYNRNKLKEVK
+770 WYNRNKVKEVK

-860 VIEEVKED
+860 VIEEVKDD

-913 RRVIHALNPENLTPV
+913 RRVIHALNPDNLTPV
-928 CEEGTGEKASD
+928 CEEETGEKASD

-956 ELSYW
+956 EPSYW

-975 EAKSDRPSDKTPD
+975 EAKSDRSSDKTPDYWYGRNEVKVVEEAKSDRPSDKTPD
-988 YWYGRNEVKV
+988 YWYSRNEVKV

-1013 YWYDQNEPEPEIEV
+1013 YWYDQNEPVPEIEV

-1119 DPEYWYGDSEP
+1119 E
-1130 VIEKQPEEVKVEE
+1130 
-1143 PVYEFKGERASNFE
+1143 
-1157 PEHWYHLAKI
+1157 
-1167 DSERRASDE
+1167 
-1176 DPEYWYG
+1176 
-1183 DSEPVIEKQP
+1183 
-1193 EEVKVEEPVYEFKGE
+1193 
-1208 RASNFEP
+1208 
-1215 EHWYHLAKIDSE
+1215 
-1227 RRASDEDPEYWYKR
+1227 PEYWYKR

-1347 VTNQAMIVTPMLQ
+1347 VTNQATIVTPMLQ
-1360 GQGSNKG
+1360 GQGLNKG

>member
-10 LAVLWALSLIVMVA
+10 LAVLWALSLIVVVA

-155 SMYDSRTVLYWRKL
+155 SLYDSRTVLYWRKL

-205 VLAFKKPKEEDED
+205 VLAFKKPKEDED

-224 QATLLEGAPVTVE
+224 QATLLENAPVAVE

-278 WIVEGFTLIALIAI
+278 WVVEGLMLIALIAV
-292 AIPPVRHFLTDHI
+292 AIPPVRHFLIDHI
-305 TSIGYWAYMIVNNI
+305 TPIGYWAYMIVNNI
-319 GLVWFYVGYVLV
+319 GYVWFYVGYALI
-331 MVVLALLSAWFA
+331 MVVLALLSALFA

-448 FKSLASFVDPVNEVL
+448 FKTLASFVDPVNEVL

-510 ILFATFI
+510 LLFATFI

-565 NATGEAMEID
+565 NATGEAMEFD

-669 NEPVAS
+669 NEPEAC

-770 WYNRNKLKEVK
+770 WYNRNKVKEIK
-781 DDLDVVV
+781 DESDVVV

-821 IPVEEAGEKAS
+821 IPVEEAGDKAS

-840 DKNEIRPSD
+840 DKNVIRSSD
-849 REPDYWYDKNE
+849 REPDYWF
-860 VIEEVKED
+860 
-868 RPSDKTP
+868 
-875 DYWYDK
+875 DK
-881 NEIRPSDREP
+881 NEIRSSDREPDYWFDKNEIRSSDREP
-891 DYWYNRNVVEAEEN
+891 DYWYNRNVVETEEN

-913 RRVIHALNPENLTPV
+913 RRVIHALNPDNLTPV

-956 ELSYW
+956 EPSYWYDKNEPVTSEPVVEEAKSDRPSDKTPDYWYENNAVCASNREPDYW

-975 EAKSDRPSDKTPD
+975 EVKSDRPSDKTPD

-1013 YWYDQNEPEPEIEV
+1013 YWYDQNEPEPVIEV

-1038 NYWYDKNEEV
+1038 DYWFDKNEEV
-1048 EQEPVVKELRP
+1048 ELEPVVKELRP

-1080 EVKVEEPVYE
+1080 EVKLEEPVYE

-1119 DPEYWYGDSEP
+1119 E
-1130 VIEKQPEEVKVEE
+1130 
-1143 PVYEFKGERASNFE
+1143 
-1157 PEHWYHLAKI
+1157 
-1167 DSERRASDE
+1167 
-1176 DPEYWYG
+1176 
-1183 DSEPVIEKQP
+1183 
-1193 EEVKVEEPVYEFKGE
+1193 
-1208 RASNFEP
+1208 
-1215 EHWYHLAKIDSE
+1215 
-1227 RRASDEDPEYWYKR
+1227 PEYWYKR

-1297 PVKLDKS
+1297 PVKLNKS

-1347 VTNQAMIVTPMLQ
+1347 VTNQATIVTPMLQ

-1392 VNPEENHDTT
+1392 VNPEENHDTS

>member
-10 LAVLWALSLIVMVA
+10 LAVLWALSLIVVVA

-44 IGQFSSKIVELVDGW
+44 IGQFSSKIVKLVDGW
-59 KLPGLSSQEWIDIFM
+59 KLPGLSSQGWIDIFM

-155 SMYDSRTVLYWRKL
+155 SLYDSRTILYWRKL

-205 VLAFKKPKEEDED
+205 VLAFKKPKEDED

-224 QATLLEGAPVTVE
+224 QATLLEGAPATVE
-237 QVNAEQKVEQKQPI
+237 QVNVEQKVEQKQPI

-278 WIVEGFTLIALIAI
+278 WIVEGFMLIALIAI
-292 AIPPVRHFLTDHI
+292 AIPSVRHFLIDHI
-305 TSIGYWAYMIVNNI
+305 TPIGYWAYMIVNNI
-319 GLVWFYVGYVLV
+319 GYVWFYVGYALI
-331 MVVLALLSAWFA
+331 MVVLALLSALFA

-448 FKSLASFVDPVNEVL
+448 FKTLASFVEPVNKFI

-510 ILFATFI
+510 LLFATFI

-575 LDKLGTGVKGFKSI
+575 LENLGTGVKGFKSI

-669 NEPVAS
+669 NEPVAC
-675 EPIVE
+675 EPVVE
-680 EVKSDRPSDKT
+680 EAKSDRPSDKT

-770 WYNRNKLKEVK
+770 WYNRNKVKEVK

-795 VANSEEDVIETDL
+795 VANSKEDVIETDL

-821 IPVEEAGEKAS
+821 IPVEEAGDKAS

-840 DKNEIRPSD
+840 DKNEIRS
-849 REPDYWYDKNE
+849 
-860 VIEEVKED
+860 
-868 RPSDKTP
+868 
-875 DYWYDK
+875 
-881 NEIRPSDREP
+881 SDREP
-891 DYWYNRNVVEAEEN
+891 DYWYNRNVVEAKEN

-939 EEPDYWY
+939 KEPDYWY

-956 ELSYW
+956 EPSYW
-961 YDKNEPVASEPVVE
+961 YDKNEPVTSEPVVE

-988 YWYGRNEVKV
+988 YWYDKNEVIEEVKEDRPSDKTPDYWYGRNEVKV
-998 VEEAKSDSASDKTPD
+998 AEEVKSDSASDKTPD

-1059 SDREPWYWYGDPE
+1059 SDREPWFWYGDPE

-1119 DPEYWYGDSEP
+1119 E
-1130 VIEKQPEEVKVEE
+1130 
-1143 PVYEFKGERASNFE
+1143 
-1157 PEHWYHLAKI
+1157 
-1167 DSERRASDE
+1167 
-1176 DPEYWYG
+1176 
-1183 DSEPVIEKQP
+1183 
-1193 EEVKVEEPVYEFKGE
+1193 
-1208 RASNFEP
+1208 
-1215 EHWYHLAKIDSE
+1215 
-1227 RRASDEDPEYWYKR
+1227 PEYWYKR

-1297 PVKLDKS
+1297 PVKLNKS

-1317 VEARVVRFQ
+1317 VEARIVRFQ

-1392 VNPEENHDTT
+1392 VNPEENHDTP

>member
-10 LAVLWALSLIVMVA
+10 LAVLWALSLIVVVA

-155 SMYDSRTVLYWRKL
+155 SLYDSRTVLYWRKL

-205 VLAFKKPKEEDED
+205 VLAFKKPKEDED

-224 QATLLEGAPVTVE
+224 QATLLENAPVAVE

-278 WIVEGFTLIALIAI
+278 WVVEGLMLIALIAV

-305 TSIGYWAYMIVNNI
+305 TPIGYWAYMIVNNI
-319 GLVWFYVGYVLV
+319 GYVWFYVGYALI
-331 MVVLALLSAWFA
+331 MVVLALLSALFA

-448 FKSLASFVDPVNEVL
+448 FKTLASFVDPVNEVL

-480 FSIGSHAFTAA
+480 FSIGSHSFTAA

-510 ILFATFI
+510 LLFATFI

-675 EPIVE
+675 ESVVE
-680 EVKSDRPSDKT
+680 EAKSDRPSDKT

-770 WYNRNKLKEVK
+770 WYNRNKVKEVK
-781 DDLDVVV
+781 DDLNVEV

-821 IPVEEAGEKAS
+821 IPVEEAGDKAS

-840 DKNEIRPSD
+840 DKNEIRSSD
-849 REPDYWYDKNE
+849 REPDYWF
-860 VIEEVKED
+860 
-868 RPSDKTP
+868 
-875 DYWYDK
+875 DK
-881 NEIRPSDREP
+881 NEIRASDEEP
-891 DYWYNRNVVEAEEN
+891 DYWYNRNVVETEEN

-913 RRVIHALNPENLTPV
+913 RRVIHALNPDNLTPV

-956 ELSYW
+956 EPSYW
-961 YDKNEPVASEPVVE
+961 YDKNEPVTSEPVVE
-975 EAKSDRPSDKTPD
+975 EAKSDRPSDKTPDYWYENNAVCASNREPDYWYDKNEPEACEPVVEEVKSDRPSDKTPD

-1013 YWYDQNEPEPEIEV
+1013 YWYDQNEPEPVIEV

-1038 NYWYDKNEEV
+1038 DYWFDKNEEV
-1048 EQEPVVKELRP
+1048 ELEPVVKELRP

-1072 PVIEKQPE
+1072 PVIEKQSE
-1080 EVKVEEPVYE
+1080 EVKLEEPVYE

-1119 DPEYWYGDSEP
+1119 EPEHWYGDSEP

-1176 DPEYWYG
+1176 E
-1183 DSEPVIEKQP
+1183 
-1193 EEVKVEEPVYEFKGE
+1193 
-1208 RASNFEP
+1208 
-1215 EHWYHLAKIDSE
+1215 
-1227 RRASDEDPEYWYKR
+1227 PEYWYKR

-1297 PVKLDKS
+1297 PVKLNKS

-1347 VTNQAMIVTPMLQ
+1347 VTNQATIVTPMLQ
-1360 GQGSNKG
+1360 GQGLNKG

>member
-10 LAVLWALSLIVMVA
+10 LAVLWALSLIVVVA

-59 KLPGLSSQEWIDIFM
+59 KLPCLSSQGWIDIFM

-224 QATLLEGAPVTVE
+224 QATLLEGAPVAVE
-237 QVNAEQKVEQKQPI
+237 QVNAEQKVEKKQPI

-278 WIVEGFTLIALIAI
+278 WVVEGFMLIALIAI
-292 AIPPVRHFLTDHI
+292 VIPPVRHFLTDHI
-305 TSIGYWAYMIVNNI
+305 TPIGYWAYMIVNNI
-319 GLVWFYVGYVLV
+319 GYVWFYVGYALI
-331 MVVLALLSAWFA
+331 MVVLALLSALFA

-448 FKSLASFVDPVNEVL
+448 FKTLASFVEPMNKFI

-510 ILFATFI
+510 LLFATFI

-565 NATGEAMEID
+565 NATGEAMEIN

-624 IADVKVQTQVPA
+624 IADVKAQTQVPA

-675 EPIVE
+675 EPVVE

-770 WYNRNKLKEVK
+770 WYNRNKVKEVK
-781 DDLDVVV
+781 DDLNVVV

-821 IPVEEAGEKAS
+821 IPVEEAGDKAS

-840 DKNEIRPSD
+840 DKNVIRSSD
-849 REPDYWYDKNE
+849 REPDYWF
-860 VIEEVKED
+860 
-868 RPSDKTP
+868 
-875 DYWYDK
+875 DK
-881 NEIRPSDREP
+881 NEIRASDEEPDYWFDKNEIRSSDREP
-891 DYWYNRNVVEAEEN
+891 DYWYNRNVVETEEN

-913 RRVIHALNPENLTPV
+913 RRVIHALNPDNLTPV

-956 ELSYW
+956 EPSYW
-961 YDKNEPVASEPVVE
+961 YDKNEPVTSEP
-975 EAKSDRPSDKTPD
+975 
-988 YWYGRNEVKV
+988 V

-1033 SDREP
+1033 SDCEP
-1038 NYWYDKNEEV
+1038 NYWYDKNEEI

-1080 EVKVEEPVYE
+1080 EVKLEEPVYE

-1119 DPEYWYGDSEP
+1119 E
-1130 VIEKQPEEVKVEE
+1130 
-1143 PVYEFKGERASNFE
+1143 
-1157 PEHWYHLAKI
+1157 
-1167 DSERRASDE
+1167 
-1176 DPEYWYG
+1176 
-1183 DSEPVIEKQP
+1183 
-1193 EEVKVEEPVYEFKGE
+1193 
-1208 RASNFEP
+1208 
-1215 EHWYHLAKIDSE
+1215 
-1227 RRASDEDPEYWYKR
+1227 PEYWYKR

-1270 LSPVQPIKKDEPT
+1270 LSPVQPIKKDEAT

-1347 VTNQAMIVTPMLQ
+1347 VTNQATIVTPMLQ
-1360 GQGSNKG
+1360 GQGLNKG

-1463 SIKKPSPVKAS
+1463 STKKPSPVKAS

>member
-10 LAVLWALSLIVMVA
+10 LAVLWALSLIVVVA

-59 KLPGLSSQEWIDIFM
+59 KLPGLSSQGWIDIFM

-82 GISIWPAIVAYKK
+82 GISIWPAVVAYKK

-133 VWLLTLIVI
+133 VCLLTLIVI

-155 SMYDSRTVLYWRKL
+155 SLYYSRTVLYWRKL

-205 VLAFKKPKEEDED
+205 VLAFKKPKEDED

-224 QATLLEGAPVTVE
+224 QATLLENAPVAVE

-278 WIVEGFTLIALIAI
+278 WVVEGLMLIALIAV
-292 AIPPVRHFLTDHI
+292 AIPPVRHFLIDHI
-305 TSIGYWAYMIVNNI
+305 TPIGYWAYMIVNNI
-319 GLVWFYVGYVLV
+319 GYVWFYVGYALI
-331 MVVLALLSAWFA
+331 MVVLALLSALFA

-448 FKSLASFVDPVNEVL
+448 FKTLASFVDPVNEVL

-510 ILFATFI
+510 LLFATFI

-565 NATGEAMEID
+565 NATGEAMEFD

-669 NEPVAS
+669 NEPVAC

-770 WYNRNKLKEVK
+770 WYNRNKVKEIK
-781 DDLDVVV
+781 DDLNVVV

-808 DKRILNAIEPFNL
+808 DKRILNAIEPLNL
-821 IPVEEAGEKAS
+821 IPVEEAGDKAS

-840 DKNEIRPSD
+840 DKNVIRSSD
-849 REPDYWYDKNE
+849 REPDYWF
-860 VIEEVKED
+860 
-868 RPSDKTP
+868 
-875 DYWYDK
+875 DK
-881 NEIRPSDREP
+881 NEIRSSDREPDYWFDKNEIRSSDREP
-891 DYWYNRNVVEAEEN
+891 DYWYNRNVVETEEN

-913 RRVIHALNPENLTPV
+913 RRVIHALNPDNLTPV

-956 ELSYW
+956 EPSYW
-961 YDKNEPVASEPVVE
+961 YDKNEPVTSEPVVE
-975 EAKSDRPSDKTPD
+975 EAKSDRPSDKTPDYWYENNAVCASNREPDYWYDKNEPEACEPVVEEIKSDRPSDKTPD

-1013 YWYDQNEPEPEIEV
+1013 YWYDQNEPEPVIEV

-1038 NYWYDKNEEV
+1038 DYWFDKNEEV
-1048 EQEPVVKELRP
+1048 ELEPVVKELRP

-1080 EVKVEEPVYE
+1080 EVKLEEPVYE

-1119 DPEYWYGDSEP
+1119 EPEHWYGDSEP
-1130 VIEKQPEEVKVEE
+1130 VIEKQPEEVKFEE

-1176 DPEYWYG
+1176 E
-1183 DSEPVIEKQP
+1183 
-1193 EEVKVEEPVYEFKGE
+1193 
-1208 RASNFEP
+1208 
-1215 EHWYHLAKIDSE
+1215 
-1227 RRASDEDPEYWYKR
+1227 PEYWYKR

-1297 PVKLDKS
+1297 PVKLNKS

-1347 VTNQAMIVTPMLQ
+1347 VTNQATIVTPMLQ
-1360 GQGSNKG
+1360 GQGLNKG